1 MNGSVHVCAIIA
13 IEFYTVVL
21 MNSWLIIGVLAL
33 YILVLFI
40 CAFFGE
46 KHASRLSTRGRMLL
60 FSLTL
65 GVYCSSWTFYG
76 ATGAAVREGIIFLPI
91 YLGPL
96 LFVGLGYDIWRRLGR
111 VRQHHAIS
119 SIADFVAARYGKSGT
134 LASLVTIL
142 AVVAI
147 IPYLA
152 LQLRAIALS
161 ASVMLQQNPQVAS
174 ATTNGV
180 LVLTAILAILA
191 MIFGTRQIANTEQH
205 GGLMLAVAFE
215 SFVKLFALLC
225 VAFFF
230 IFEAPENIIQI
241 SKDVSKSFHE
251 VQHFGVPETF
261 WVQTLL
267 AGLAIICLPRQFHV
281 AVVELRDEKHIRGAR
296 RWFAAYLILTI
307 FAIIPIASW
316 ALHAAPAYLSIP
328 DVAVLSL
335 PLSYNQEWLTLLAF
349 LGGFSASTGMLLV
362 SSVAL
367 SIMLSND
374 LIMPALWRLGLL
386 SRHDKRLPQVLK
398 FTRRICILAVMLL
411 GFLFFHFFNDIDQL
425 STFGLLAF
433 SAVAQFSPAL
443 IGGLYWRGGSRQGV
457 YAGLVAGF
465 ALWTYTLLFP
475 TILRSLP
482 AEYSQF
488 SQQLLMSGPFGINW
502 LRPEALFGFQSFAPL
517 THGVTWALGLNIILY
532 IWISRIYR
540 PSIAEQIQAE
550 SFFYYET
557 KPLPAQHT
565 SADMSYLQHDVAR
578 LKVGDLITLAK
589 RITGDGPAVRAFQQF
604 CQINNVVLNE
614 NSSANGMWWRFT
626 EQYLAGT
633 IGAASARTLL
643 TTAMVNNGLA
653 LGQVANILDQASQW
667 QRFNQNLIMTMIDH
681 MTQGVSVVDENMCLV
696 AWNNQYLKLFD
707 YPKDLVYVG
716 CPISD
721 LIRYNAERG
730 ECGPGSVEEHVRK
743 RMHWMKVGSAHEFE
757 RIRKDGR
764 VIQMRGNPIE
774 GGGFVTTFADITAF
788 RENEAV
794 LEARVSDRTHQ
805 LANALTEQQLA
816 REQADRANM
825 SKSRFIA
832 AASHDLLQPMHAARL
847 FSTALEQSVQSDEDR
862 LTLQQLDRALYG
874 AESMLS
880 ALLDIAR
887 LEGGSIQPNRQVYP
901 LHDLLHDLELQFK
914 SIAAQRHI
922 QLKVHDVKF
931 WINTDPQWIRR
942 IIQNFVSNALR
953 YTAKGRVVVGV
964 LRSAQRPNH
973 IRIGVWDT
981 GPGIA
986 EEQRIKL
993 FQEFERCGHTSPW
1006 GEQGL
1011 GLGLAIVQRMTS
1023 LLDYPVKVYS
1033 EQGKGSCFMI
1043 EVPIVAAPKVV
1054 ATPTQAVPLKTKAY
1068 KILCLDNDENILD
1081 GMSTL
1086 LTKWGYQV
1094 FKATEP
1100 EQALQLIQ
1108 QENIQVWLVDQHLN
1122 QGKIGLDFIL
1132 AQRQENVPVALITAD
1147 SDPELPQRLK
1157 ELNIVLLNKPLKPAS
1172 LRAWLSG
1179 LKISK

>member
-1 MNGSVHVCAIIA
+1 
-13 IEFYTVVL
+13 

-33 YILVLFI
+33 YIALLFI
-40 CAFFGE
+40 CAFYGE

-96 LFVGLGYDIWRRLGR
+96 LFVAVGYDIWRRLGR

-119 SIADFVAARYGKSGT
+119 SIADFVAARYGKSGP

-147 IPYLA
+147 VPYLA

-161 ASVMLQQNPQVAS
+161 AAVILEPS
-174 ATTNGV
+174 AGVTGTTNGV
-180 LVLTAILAILA
+180 LFLTGVLAILA
-191 MIFGTRQIANTEQH
+191 MMFGTRQIANTEQH

-215 SFVKLFALLC
+215 SFVKLFALLA
-225 VAFFF
+225 VACFFM
-230 IFEAPENIIQI
+230 FEAPENLTQI
-241 SKDVSKSFHE
+241 STDISTTFHDV
-251 VQHFGVPETF
+251 QLFGVPESF
-261 WVQTLL
+261 WIQTLL
-267 AGLAIICLPRQFHV
+267 AALAIICLPRQFHV

-296 RWFAAYLILTI
+296 RWFAVYLILTTL
-307 FAIIPIASW
+307 AIIPIASW
-316 ALHAAPAYLSIP
+316 ALHAAPQYLAIP

-335 PLSYNQEWLTLLAF
+335 PLSYNQDWLTLLAF

-374 LIMPALWRLGLL
+374 LIMPALWRLKLI
-386 SRHDKRLPQVLK
+386 SRHDKRLPLVLK
-398 FTRRICILAVMLL
+398 FTRRVCILGVMLM
-411 GFLFFHFFNDIDQL
+411 GFLFFNFFNDIDQL
-425 STFGLLAF
+425 SVFGLLAF
-433 SAVAQFSPAL
+433 SAVAQFAPAL
-443 IGGLYWRGGSRQGV
+443 IGGLYWRGGSKQGV
-457 YAGLVAGF
+457 YAGLLTGF
-465 ALWTYTLLFP
+465 ALWAYTLLFP

-482 AEYSQF
+482 EAYSGF
-488 SQQLLMSGPFGINW
+488 SQSLLNQGPFGWNW
-502 LRPEALFGFQSFAPL
+502 LRPEALIGFESFDPL
-517 THGVTWALGLNIILY
+517 THGVVWALGLNTLLY
-532 IWISRIYR
+532 IWISRIFR

-557 KPLPAQHT
+557 KPLPSQSPST
-565 SADMSYLQHDVAR
+565 DVSYSHHDVAR

-589 RITGDGPAVRAFQQF
+589 RITGEGPTTRAFQQF
-604 CQINNVVLNE
+604 CTQNSVELNE

-707 YPKDLVYVG
+707 YPTDIVYVG
-716 CPISD
+716 CPIAD

-743 RMHWMKVGSAHEFE
+743 RIHWMQVGSAHEFE

-794 LEARVSDRTHQ
+794 LEARVQDRTQQ
-805 LANALTEQQLA
+805 LADALSEQQLA
-816 REQADRANM
+816 REQADKANM

-847 FSTALEQSVQSDEDR
+847 FSTALEQSVQNDEDR
-862 LTLQQLDRALYG
+862 KTLQQLDRALHG

-887 LEGGSIQPNRQVYP
+887 LEGGTIQPKRQAYP
-901 LHDLLHDLELQFK
+901 LHDLLSDLELQFK
-914 SIAAQRHI
+914 SIAAQRGI
-922 QLKVHDVKF
+922 KFSVHDAQF
-931 WINTDPQWIRR
+931 WIDTDPQWIRR

-953 YTAKGRVVVGV
+953 YTAKGKVVVGV
-964 LRSAQRPNH
+964 LRSSSRPNH

-1023 LLDYPVKVYS
+1023 MLDYPVHVS
-1033 EQGKGSCFMI
+1033 SALGKGSCFMI
-1043 EVPIVAAPKVV
+1043 EVPVIEAPKVV
-1054 ATPTQAVPLKTKAY
+1054 AAPVQAVPLKSKAF
-1068 KILCLDNDENILD
+1068 KILCLDNDETILE

-1100 EQALQLIQ
+1100 EQAAMLIQ

-1122 QGKIGLDFIL
+1122 QDKIGLDFIL
-1132 AQRQENVPVALITAD
+1132 EHRSKDIPVALITAD

-1157 ELNIVLLNKPLKPAS
+1157 ELNIVLLKKPLKPAS
-1172 LRAWLSG
+1172 LRSWLSG
-1179 LKISK
+1179 LKISDS

>member
-1 MNGSVHVCAIIA
+1 MIVQALNSLGA
-13 IEFYTVVL
+13 

-33 YILVLFI
+33 YILVLFL

-96 LFVGLGYDIWRRLGR
+96 LFIWFGYDIWRRLGR
-111 VRQHHAIS
+111 VRRHHAIS
-119 SIADFVAARYGKSGT
+119 SIADFIAARYGKSGT

-142 AVVAI
+142 AVIAI

-161 ASVMLQQNPQVAS
+161 ASVVLDQGPHLNT
-174 ATTNGV
+174 TTNSVLLMTGV
-180 LVLTAILAILA
+180 LAILA
-191 MIFGTRQIANTEQH
+191 MMFGTRQIANTEQH

-215 SFVKLFALLC
+215 SFVKLSALIC
-225 VAFFF
+225 VALFF
-230 IFEAPENIIQI
+230 IFETPNNLRQI
-241 SKDVSKSFHE
+241 SHDVAKTFHE
-251 VQHFGVPETF
+251 VQLFGVPETF
-261 WVQTLL
+261 WIQTLL

-296 RWFAAYLILTI
+296 RWFAVYLILTTL
-307 FAIIPIASW
+307 AIIPIASW
-316 ALHAAPAYLSIP
+316 ALHAAPQFLTIP

-374 LIMPALWRLGLL
+374 LIMPALWRFNLI
-386 SRHDKRLPQVLK
+386 SRHDTRLPQMLK

-425 STFGLLAF
+425 SVFGLLAF
-433 SAVAQFSPAL
+433 SAVAQFAPAL

-457 YAGLVAGF
+457 YAGLIVGF
-465 ALWTYTLLFP
+465 LMWMYTLLLP
-475 TILRSLP
+475 TILISLP
-482 AEYSQF
+482 DQYQDF
-488 SQQLLMSGPFGINW
+488 SYHFLHSGPVDISW
-502 LRPEALFGFQSFAPL
+502 LRPEALLGFESFAPL
-517 THGVTWALGLNIILY
+517 THGVIWALGLNIILY
-532 IWISRIYR
+532 VWISRIYR
-540 PSIAEQIQAE
+540 PSVAEQIQAE

-565 SADMSYLQHDVAR
+565 STDMSYLHHDAAR
-578 LKVGDLITLAK
+578 LRVGDLITLAK
-589 RITGDGPAVRAFQQF
+589 RITGDRPTQHAFAQF
-604 CQINNVVLNE
+604 SSQNNVLLNE
-614 NSSANGMWWRFT
+614 HSFANGMWWRFT

-667 QRFNQNLIMTMIDH
+667 QRFNQNLLMTMIDH

-707 YPKDLVYVG
+707 DPKDLVYVG
-716 CPISD
+716 CPIAD

-743 RMHWMKVGSAHEFE
+743 RIHWMQVGSAHEFE

-794 LEARVSDRTHQ
+794 LEARVMDRTQQ
-805 LANALTEQQLA
+805 LADALTEQQLA
-816 REQADRANM
+816 REQADKANM

-847 FSTALEQSVQSDEDR
+847 FSTVLEQSVHSEQER
-862 LTLQQLDRALYG
+862 QTLQQLDRALYG

-887 LEGGSIQPNRQVYP
+887 LEGGSLQPKRQAYP
-901 LHDLLHDLELQFK
+901 LHDLLSDLSLQFK
-914 SIAAQRHI
+914 SIAAQRNI
-922 QLKVHDVKF
+922 QLKVHDAQF
-931 WINTDPQWIRR
+931 WIDTDPQWIRR

-953 YTAKGRVVVGV
+953 YTASGRVVVGV
-964 LRSAQRPNH
+964 LRSARKPQH

-1023 LLDYPVKVYS
+1023 LLDYPVEVYS
-1033 EQGKGSCFMI
+1033 ELGKGSTFMI
-1043 EVPIVAAPKVV
+1043 EVPTVPAPQKTVAALQQNTAIL
-1054 ATPTQAVPLKTKAY
+1054 ATGYRV
-1068 KILCLDNDENILD
+1068 LCLDNDETILD
-1081 GMSTL
+1081 GMAAL
-1086 LTKWGYQV
+1086 LSKWGYDV

-1100 EQALQLIQ
+1100 EQALTIIQ
-1108 QENIQVWLVDQHLN
+1108 TENIQVWLIDQHLN
-1122 QGKIGLDFIL
+1122 RDQLGMDFIL
-1132 AQRQENVPVALITAD
+1132 AHRPASVPVALITAD

-1157 ELNIVLLNKPLKPAS
+1157 EMNIVLLKKPLKPAG

-1179 LKISK
+1179 LKISSDA

>member
-1 MNGSVHVCAIIA
+1 
-13 IEFYTVVL
+13 

-33 YILVLFI
+33 YIVILFI
-40 CAFFGE
+40 CAFYGE

-96 LFVGLGYDIWRRLGR
+96 LFVALGYDIWRRLGR

-119 SIADFVAARYGKSGT
+119 SIADFVAARYGKSGP

-142 AVVAI
+142 AVIAI

-161 ASVMLQQNPQVAS
+161 ATVILQQNS
-174 ATTNGV
+174 GLESTTNSV
-180 LVLTAILAILA
+180 LFLTGTLAILA
-191 MIFGTRQIANTEQH
+191 MMFGTRQIANTEQH

-225 VAFFF
+225 VAIFFV
-230 IFEAPENIIQI
+230 FEAPENLGQI
-241 SKDVSKSFHE
+241 THDVAKTFHD
-251 VQHFGVPETF
+251 VQLFGVPETF

-267 AGLAIICLPRQFHV
+267 AALAIICLPRQFHV

-296 RWFAAYLILTI
+296 RWFAIYLILTTL
-307 FAIIPIASW
+307 AIIPIASW
-316 ALHAAPAYLSIP
+316 ALHAAPEYLAIP

-335 PLSYNQEWLTLLAF
+335 PISYQQDWLTILAF

-374 LIMPALWRLGLL
+374 LIMPALWRFNFL
-386 SRHDKRLPQVLK
+386 SRHDKRMPLVLK

-425 STFGLLAF
+425 SVFGLLAF
-433 SAVAQFSPAL
+433 SAVAQFAPAL
-443 IGGLYWRGGSRQGV
+443 IGGLYWRGGSKQGV
-457 YAGLVAGF
+457 YAGLIVGF
-465 ALWTYTLLFP
+465 LMWAYTLLLP

-482 AEYSQF
+482 DEFALLSMQF
-488 SQQLLMSGPFGINW
+488 LLHGPLGMSW
-502 LRPEALFGFQSFAPL
+502 LRPEALLGFESFAPL
-517 THGVTWALGLNIILY
+517 THGVIWALGLNTLLY
-532 IWISRIYR
+532 IWISRIFR

-557 KPLPAQHT
+557 KPLPAQNT
-565 SADMSYLQHDVAR
+565 SSEIHYLHHDVAR
-578 LKVGDLITLAK
+578 LKVADLITLAK
-589 RITGDGPAVRAFQQF
+589 RITGEGPTQRAFEQF
-604 CQINNVVLNE
+604 CQQNNVVLNA

-696 AWNNQYLKLFD
+696 AWNNQYLVLFD

-716 CPISD
+716 CPIAD

-743 RMHWMKVGSAHEFE
+743 RIHWMKVGSAHEFE

-794 LEARVSDRTHQ
+794 LEARVQDRTQQ
-805 LANALTEQQLA
+805 LADALTEQQLA
-816 REQADRANM
+816 REQADKANM

-862 LTLQQLDRALYG
+862 KTLQQLDRALHG

-887 LEGGSIQPNRQVYP
+887 LEGGTIQPKRQAYP
-901 LHDLLHDLELQFK
+901 LHDLLSDLELQFK
-914 SIAAQRHI
+914 SIAAQRGI
-922 QLKVHDVKF
+922 QFHVHDAQF
-931 WINTDPQWIRR
+931 WIDTDPQWIRR

-964 LRSAQRPNH
+964 LRASERPQH

-986 EEQRIKL
+986 EAQRIKL

-1011 GLGLAIVQRMTS
+1011 GLGLAIVQRMTG
-1023 LLDYPVKVYS
+1023 LLDYPVHVYS
-1033 EQGKGSCFMI
+1033 ELGKGSCFMI
-1043 EVPIVAAPKVV
+1043 EVPVVEAPKVI
-1054 ATPTQAVPLKTKAY
+1054 ATPVQAVPLKTKAY
-1068 KILCLDNDENILD
+1068 KILCLDNDETILE

-1100 EQALQLIQ
+1100 EQALALIQ

-1122 QGKIGLDFIL
+1122 EHKMGLEFI
-1132 AQRQENVPVALITAD
+1132 QQNRQDKVPVALITAD
-1147 SDPELPQRLK
+1147 SDPELPQTLK
-1157 ELNIVLLNKPLKPAS
+1157 ELNIVLLRKPLKPAS
-1172 LRAWLSG
+1172 LRSWLSG
-1179 LKISK
+1179 LKISSD

>member
-1 MNGSVHVCAIIA
+1 MIVQALNSLGA
-13 IEFYTVVL
+13 

-33 YILVLFI
+33 YILVLFL

-96 LFVGLGYDIWRRLGR
+96 LFIWFGYDIWRRLGR
-111 VRQHHAIS
+111 VRRHHAIS
-119 SIADFVAARYGKSGT
+119 SIADFIAARYGKSGT

-142 AVVAI
+142 AVIAI

-161 ASVMLQQNPQVAS
+161 ASVVLDQGPHLNT
-174 ATTNGV
+174 TTNSVLLMTGV
-180 LVLTAILAILA
+180 LAMLA
-191 MIFGTRQIANTEQH
+191 MMFGTRQIANTEQH

-215 SFVKLFALLC
+215 SFVKLSALIC
-225 VAFFF
+225 VALFF
-230 IFEAPENIIQI
+230 IFETPNNLRQI
-241 SKDVSKSFHE
+241 SHDVAKTFHE
-251 VQHFGVPETF
+251 VQLFGVPETF
-261 WVQTLL
+261 WIQTLL

-296 RWFAAYLILTI
+296 RWFAVYLILTTL
-307 FAIIPIASW
+307 AIIPIASW
-316 ALHAAPAYLSIP
+316 ALHAAPQFLTIP

-374 LIMPALWRLGLL
+374 LIMPALWRFNLI
-386 SRHDKRLPQVLK
+386 SRHDTRLPQMLK

-425 STFGLLAF
+425 SVFGLLAF
-433 SAVAQFSPAL
+433 SAVAQFAPAL

-457 YAGLVAGF
+457 YAGLIVGF
-465 ALWTYTLLFP
+465 LMWMYTLLLP

-482 AEYSQF
+482 DQYQDF
-488 SQQLLMSGPFGINW
+488 SYHFLHSGPFGVSW
-502 LRPEALFGFQSFAPL
+502 LRPEALLGFESFAPL
-517 THGVTWALGLNIILY
+517 THGVIWALGLNIILY
-532 IWISRIYR
+532 VWISRIYR
-540 PSIAEQIQAE
+540 PSVAEQIQAE

-565 SADMSYLQHDVAR
+565 STDMSYLHHDAAR
-578 LKVGDLITLAK
+578 LRVGDLITLAK
-589 RITGDGPAVRAFQQF
+589 RITGDRPTQHAFAQF
-604 CQINNVVLNE
+604 SSQNNVLLNE
-614 NSSANGMWWRFT
+614 HSFANGMWWRFT

-667 QRFNQNLIMTMIDH
+667 QRFNQNLLMTMIDH

-716 CPISD
+716 CPIAD

-743 RMHWMKVGSAHEFE
+743 RIHWMQVGSAHEFE

-794 LEARVSDRTHQ
+794 LEARVMDRTQQ
-805 LANALTEQQLA
+805 LADALTEQQLA
-816 REQADRANM
+816 REQADKANM

-847 FSTALEQSVQSDEDR
+847 FSTVLEQSVHSEQER
-862 LTLQQLDRALYG
+862 QTLQQLDRALYG

-887 LEGGSIQPNRQVYP
+887 LEGGSLQPKRQAYP
-901 LHDLLHDLELQFK
+901 LHDLLSDLSLQFK
-914 SIAAQRHI
+914 SIAAQRNI
-922 QLKVHDVKF
+922 QLKVHDAQF
-931 WINTDPQWIRR
+931 WIDTDPQWIRR

-953 YTAKGRVVVGV
+953 YTASGRVVVGV
-964 LRSAQRPNH
+964 LRSARKPQH

-1023 LLDYPVKVYS
+1023 LLDYPVEVYS
-1033 EQGKGSCFMI
+1033 ELGKGSTFMI
-1043 EVPIVAAPKVV
+1043 EVPTVPAPQKTVAALQQNTAIL
-1054 ATPTQAVPLKTKAY
+1054 ATGYRV
-1068 KILCLDNDENILD
+1068 LCLDNDETILD
-1081 GMSTL
+1081 GMAAL
-1086 LTKWGYQV
+1086 LSKWGYDV

-1100 EQALQLIQ
+1100 EQALTIIQ
-1108 QENIQVWLVDQHLN
+1108 TENIQVWLIDQHLN
-1122 QGKIGLDFIL
+1122 RDQLGMDFIL
-1132 AQRQENVPVALITAD
+1132 AHRPASVPVALITAD

-1157 ELNIVLLNKPLKPAS
+1157 EMNIVLLKKPLKPAG

-1179 LKISK
+1179 LKISSDA

>member
-1 MNGSVHVCAIIA
+1 MIVQALNSLGA
-13 IEFYTVVL
+13 

-33 YILVLFI
+33 YILVLFL

-96 LFVGLGYDIWRRLGR
+96 LFIWFGYDIWRRLGR
-111 VRQHHAIS
+111 VRRHHAIS
-119 SIADFVAARYGKSGT
+119 SIADFIAARYGKSGT

-142 AVVAI
+142 AVIAI

-161 ASVMLQQNPQVAS
+161 ASVVLDQGPHLNT
-174 ATTNGV
+174 TTNSVLLMTGV
-180 LVLTAILAILA
+180 LAILA
-191 MIFGTRQIANTEQH
+191 MMFGTRQIANTEQH

-215 SFVKLFALLC
+215 SFVKLSALIC

-230 IFEAPENIIQI
+230 IFETPNNLRQI
-241 SKDVSKSFHE
+241 SHDVAKTFHE
-251 VQHFGVPETF
+251 VQLFGVPETF
-261 WVQTLL
+261 WIQTLL

-296 RWFAAYLILTI
+296 RWFAVYLILTTL
-307 FAIIPIASW
+307 AIIPIASW
-316 ALHAAPAYLSIP
+316 ALHAAPQFLTIP

-374 LIMPALWRLGLL
+374 LIMPALWRFNLI
-386 SRHDKRLPQVLK
+386 SRHDTRLPQMLK

-425 STFGLLAF
+425 SVFGLLAF
-433 SAVAQFSPAL
+433 SAVAQFAPAL

-457 YAGLVAGF
+457 YAGLIVGF
-465 ALWTYTLLFP
+465 LMWMYTLLLP
-475 TILRSLP
+475 TILISLP
-482 AEYSQF
+482 DQYQDF
-488 SQQLLMSGPFGINW
+488 SYHFLHSGPFDISW
-502 LRPEALFGFQSFAPL
+502 LRPEALLGFESFAPL
-517 THGVTWALGLNIILY
+517 THGVIWALGLNIILY
-532 IWISRIYR
+532 VWISRIYR
-540 PSIAEQIQAE
+540 PSVAEQIQAE

-565 SADMSYLQHDVAR
+565 STDMSYLHHDAAR
-578 LKVGDLITLAK
+578 LRVGDLITLAK
-589 RITGDGPAVRAFQQF
+589 RITGDRPTQHAFAQF
-604 CQINNVVLNE
+604 SSQNNVLLNE
-614 NSSANGMWWRFT
+614 HSFANGMWWRFT

-667 QRFNQNLIMTMIDH
+667 QRFNQNLLMTMIDH

-716 CPISD
+716 CPIAD

-743 RMHWMKVGSAHEFE
+743 RIHWMQVGSAHEFE

-794 LEARVSDRTHQ
+794 LEARVMDRTQQ
-805 LANALTEQQLA
+805 LADALTEQQLA
-816 REQADRANM
+816 REQADKANM

-847 FSTALEQSVQSDEDR
+847 FSTVLEQSVHSEQER
-862 LTLQQLDRALYG
+862 QTLQQLDRALYG

-887 LEGGSIQPNRQVYP
+887 LEGGSLQPKRQAYP
-901 LHDLLHDLELQFK
+901 LHDLLSDLSLQFK
-914 SIAAQRHI
+914 SIAAQRNI
-922 QLKVHDVKF
+922 QLKVHDAQF
-931 WINTDPQWIRR
+931 WIDTDPQWIRR

-953 YTAKGRVVVGV
+953 YTASGRVVVGV
-964 LRSAQRPNH
+964 LRSARKPQH

-1023 LLDYPVKVYS
+1023 LLDYPVEVYS
-1033 EQGKGSCFMI
+1033 ELGKGSTFMI
-1043 EVPIVAAPKVV
+1043 EVPTVPAPQKTVAALQQNTAIL
-1054 ATPTQAVPLKTKAY
+1054 ATGYRV
-1068 KILCLDNDENILD
+1068 LCLDNDETILD
-1081 GMSTL
+1081 GMAAL
-1086 LTKWGYQV
+1086 LSKWGYDV

-1100 EQALQLIQ
+1100 EQALTIIQ
-1108 QENIQVWLVDQHLN
+1108 TENIQVWLIDQHLN
-1122 QGKIGLDFIL
+1122 RDQLGMDFIL
-1132 AQRQENVPVALITAD
+1132 AHRPASVPVALITAD

-1157 ELNIVLLNKPLKPAS
+1157 EMNIVLLKKPLKPAG

-1179 LKISK
+1179 LKISSDA

>member
-1 MNGSVHVCAIIA
+1 
-13 IEFYTVVL
+13 

-33 YILVLFI
+33 YIALLFV

-46 KHASRLSTRGRMLL
+46 KHASRLSTRGRMFL

-96 LFVGLGYDIWRRLGR
+96 LFVAFGYDIWRRLGQ

-119 SIADFVAARYGKSGT
+119 SIADFIAARYGKSGM

-142 AVVAI
+142 AVIAI

-161 ASVMLQQNPQVAS
+161 ATVILEPTAGIQGTANSVLF
-174 ATTNGV
+174 
-180 LVLTAILAILA
+180 LTAILAILA

-225 VAFFF
+225 VACFF
-230 IFEAPENIIQI
+230 IFDRPENIALI
-241 SKDVSKSFHE
+241 SQDISNTFQN
-251 VQHFGVPETF
+251 VQLYGVPETF

-267 AGLAIICLPRQFHV
+267 AALAIICLPRQFHV

-296 RWFAAYLILTI
+296 RWFAVYLILTTI
-307 FAIIPIASW
+307 AIVPIASW
-316 ALHAAPAYLSIP
+316 ALHAAPHYLAIP

-335 PLSYNQEWLTLLAF
+335 PLSYHQDWLTLLAF

-374 LIMPALWRLGLL
+374 LIMPALWKFNVF
-386 SRHDKRLPQVLK
+386 SRHDKRLPLVLK
-398 FTRRICILAVMLL
+398 FTRRVCILGVMSL

-425 STFGLLAF
+425 SVFGLLAF

-443 IGGLYWRGGSRQGV
+443 IGGLYWRGGSKQGV
-457 YAGLVAGF
+457 YIGLIVGF
-465 ALWTYTLLFP
+465 IMWAYTLLLP
-475 TILRSLP
+475 TILKSLSSEWYDF
-482 AEYSQF
+482 AYSF
-488 SQQLLMSGPFGINW
+488 LNHGPLGLNW
-502 LRPEALFGFQSFAPL
+502 LRPEALFGFGSLAPL
-517 THGVTWALGLNIILY
+517 THGVIWSLGLNTILF
-532 IWISRIYR
+532 IWVSKIFR

-557 KPLPAQHT
+557 KPLPSQT
-565 SADMSYLQHDVAR
+565 TTYEVNYLHHDVSR
-578 LKVGDLITLAK
+578 LKVGDLMTLAK
-589 RITGDGPAVRAFQQF
+589 RITGEEAAIKAFQQF
-604 CQINNVVLNE
+604 CAQNNVILNE

-626 EQYLAGT
+626 EQHLAGT

-707 YPKDLVYVG
+707 YPKDIVYVG
-716 CPISD
+716 CPIAD

-730 ECGPGSVEEHVRK
+730 ECGPGSIEEHVRK
-743 RMHWMKVGSAHEFE
+743 RIHWMTVGSAHEFE

-788 RENEAV
+788 RENEAI
-794 LEARVSDRTHQ
+794 LEARVRDRTQQ
-805 LANALTEQQLA
+805 LANALSEQQLA
-816 REQADRANM
+816 REQADKANM

-862 LTLQQLDRALYG
+862 ITLQQLDRALHG

-887 LEGGSIQPNRQVYP
+887 LEGGTIQPKRQSYP
-901 LHDLLHDLELQFK
+901 LHDLLSDLELQFK
-914 SIAAQRHI
+914 SIAAQRGI
-922 QLKVHDVKF
+922 QFSVHDAQF
-931 WINTDPQWIRR
+931 WIDTDPQWIRR

-953 YTAKGRVVVGV
+953 YTAKGRVVVGI
-964 LRSAQRPNH
+964 LRTAERPNH

-981 GPGIA
+981 GPGIL

-993 FQEFERCGHTSPW
+993 FQEFERCGHASPW

-1023 LLDYPVKVYS
+1023 LLDYPVHVYS
-1033 EQGKGSCFMI
+1033 EYGKGSCFMI
-1043 EVPIVAAPKVV
+1043 EVPTVTAPKIVAAPV
-1054 ATPTQAVPLKTKAY
+1054 QAIPLKSKAY
-1068 KILCLDNDENILD
+1068 KILCLDNDETILE

-1100 EQALQLIQ
+1100 EQAQAIIQ

-1122 QGKIGLDFIL
+1122 EDKRGLDFIL
-1132 AQRQENVPVALITAD
+1132 EHRQINVPVALITAD

-1157 ELNIVLLNKPLKPAS
+1157 DLNVILLRKPLKPAS
-1172 LRAWLSG
+1172 LRSWLSG
-1179 LKISK
+1179 LKISQS

>member
-1 MNGSVHVCAIIA
+1 MIVQALNSLGA
-13 IEFYTVVL
+13 

-33 YILVLFI
+33 YILVLFL

-96 LFVGLGYDIWRRLGR
+96 LFIWFGYDIWRRLGR
-111 VRQHHAIS
+111 VRRHHAIS
-119 SIADFVAARYGKSGT
+119 SIADFIAARYGKSGT

-142 AVVAI
+142 AVIAI

-161 ASVMLQQNPQVAS
+161 ASVVLDQGPHLNT
-174 ATTNGV
+174 TTNSVLLMTGV
-180 LVLTAILAILA
+180 LAILA
-191 MIFGTRQIANTEQH
+191 MMFGTRQIANTEQH

-215 SFVKLFALLC
+215 SFVKLSALIC
-225 VAFFF
+225 VALFF
-230 IFEAPENIIQI
+230 IFETPNNLRQI
-241 SKDVSKSFHE
+241 SHDVAKTFHE
-251 VQHFGVPETF
+251 VQLFGVPETF
-261 WVQTLL
+261 WIQTLL

-296 RWFAAYLILTI
+296 RWFAVYLILTTL
-307 FAIIPIASW
+307 AIIPIASW
-316 ALHAAPAYLSIP
+316 ALHAAPQFLTIP

-374 LIMPALWRLGLL
+374 LIMPALWRFNLI
-386 SRHDKRLPQVLK
+386 SRHDTRLPQMLK

-425 STFGLLAF
+425 SVFGLLAF
-433 SAVAQFSPAL
+433 SAVAQFAPAL

-457 YAGLVAGF
+457 YAGLIVGF
-465 ALWTYTLLFP
+465 LMWMYTLLLP
-475 TILRSLP
+475 TILISLP
-482 AEYSQF
+482 DQYQDF
-488 SQQLLMSGPFGINW
+488 SYHFLHSGPFDISW
-502 LRPEALFGFQSFAPL
+502 LRPEALLGFESFAPL
-517 THGVTWALGLNIILY
+517 THGVIWALGLNIILY
-532 IWISRIYR
+532 VWISRIYR
-540 PSIAEQIQAE
+540 PSVAEQIQAE

-565 SADMSYLQHDVAR
+565 STDMSYLHHDAAR
-578 LKVGDLITLAK
+578 LRVGDLITLAK
-589 RITGDGPAVRAFQQF
+589 RITGDRPTQHAFAQF
-604 CQINNVVLNE
+604 SSQNNVLLNE
-614 NSSANGMWWRFT
+614 HSFANGMWWRFT

-667 QRFNQNLIMTMIDH
+667 QRFNQNLLMTMIDH

-716 CPISD
+716 CPIAD

-743 RMHWMKVGSAHEFE
+743 RIHWMQVGSAHEFE

-794 LEARVSDRTHQ
+794 LEARVMDRTQQ
-805 LANALTEQQLA
+805 LADALTEQQLA
-816 REQADRANM
+816 REQADKANM

-847 FSTALEQSVQSDEDR
+847 FSTVLEQSVHSEQER
-862 LTLQQLDRALYG
+862 QTLQQLDRALYG

-887 LEGGSIQPNRQVYP
+887 LEGGSLQPKRQAYP
-901 LHDLLHDLELQFK
+901 LHDLLSDLSLQFK
-914 SIAAQRHI
+914 SIAAQRNI
-922 QLKVHDVKF
+922 QLKVHDAQF
-931 WINTDPQWIRR
+931 WIDTDPQWIRR

-953 YTAKGRVVVGV
+953 YTASGRVVVGV
-964 LRSAQRPNH
+964 LRSARKPQH

-1023 LLDYPVKVYS
+1023 LLDYPVEVYS
-1033 EQGKGSCFMI
+1033 ELGKGSTFMI
-1043 EVPIVAAPKVV
+1043 KVPTVPAPQKTVAALQQNTAIL
-1054 ATPTQAVPLKTKAY
+1054 ATGYRV
-1068 KILCLDNDENILD
+1068 LCLDNDETILD
-1081 GMSTL
+1081 GMAAL
-1086 LTKWGYQV
+1086 LSKWGYDV

-1100 EQALQLIQ
+1100 EQALTIIQ
-1108 QENIQVWLVDQHLN
+1108 TENIQVWLIDQHLN
-1122 QGKIGLDFIL
+1122 RDQLGMDFIL
-1132 AQRQENVPVALITAD
+1132 AHRPASVPVALITAD

-1157 ELNIVLLNKPLKPAS
+1157 EMNIVLLKKPLKPAG

-1179 LKISK
+1179 LKISSDA

>member
-1 MNGSVHVCAIIA
+1 
-13 IEFYTVVL
+13 

-33 YILVLFI
+33 YIVLLFI
-40 CAFFGE
+40 CAFYGE
-46 KHASRLSTRGRMLL
+46 KHATRLSTRGRMLL

-96 LFVGLGYDIWRRLGR
+96 LFVALGYDIWRRLGR

-119 SIADFVAARYGKSGT
+119 SIADFMAARYGKSGP

-142 AVVAI
+142 AVIAI

-161 ASVMLQQNPQVAS
+161 ATVILQQNTGLES
-174 ATTNGV
+174 TTNSV
-180 LVLTAILAILA
+180 LFLTGILAILA

-225 VAFFF
+225 VAIFFVF
-230 IFEAPENIIQI
+230 AEPENLGQI
-241 SKDVSKSFHE
+241 SHDVGKTFKDV
-251 VQHFGVPETF
+251 QLFGVPETF

-267 AGLAIICLPRQFHV
+267 AALAIICLPRQFHV

-296 RWFAAYLILTI
+296 RWFAIYLILTTL
-307 FAIIPIASW
+307 AIIPIASW
-316 ALHAAPAYLSIP
+316 ALHAAPEYLAIP

-335 PLSYNQEWLTLLAF
+335 PISYNQDWLTILAF

-374 LIMPALWRLGLL
+374 LIMPALWRFNFL
-386 SRHDKRLPQVLK
+386 SRHDKRMPLVLK
-398 FTRRICILAVMLL
+398 FTRRVCILAVMLL

-425 STFGLLAF
+425 SVFGLLAF
-433 SAVAQFSPAL
+433 SAVAQFAPAL
-443 IGGLYWRGGSRQGV
+443 IGGLYWRGGSKQGV
-457 YAGLVAGF
+457 YAGLIVGF
-465 ALWTYTLLFP
+465 MMWAYTLLLP
-475 TILRSLP
+475 TILRSFP
-482 AEYSQF
+482 EDYTAFTMQF
-488 SQQLLMSGPFGINW
+488 LLHGPFGLGW
-502 LRPEALFGFQSFAPL
+502 LRPEALLGFESFAPL
-517 THGVTWALGLNIILY
+517 THGVIWALGLNILLY
-532 IWISRIYR
+532 IWISRIFR

-557 KPLPAQHT
+557 KPLPAQNP
-565 SADMSYLQHDVAR
+565 SSEINYLHHDVAR
-578 LKVGDLITLAK
+578 LKVADLITLAK
-589 RITGDGPAVRAFQQF
+589 RITGDGPATRAFEQF
-604 CQINNVVLNE
+604 CLQNNVVLNA

-707 YPKDLVYVG
+707 YPKDLAYVG
-716 CPISD
+716 CPIAD

-743 RMHWMKVGSAHEFE
+743 RIHWMKVGSAHEFE

-788 RENEAV
+788 RENEAM
-794 LEARVSDRTHQ
+794 LEARVQDRTQQ
-805 LANALTEQQLA
+805 LADALTEQQLA
-816 REQADRANM
+816 REQADKANM

-847 FSTALEQSVQSDEDR
+847 FSTALEQSVQSEEDR
-862 LTLQQLDRALYG
+862 QTLQQLDRALHG

-887 LEGGSIQPNRQVYP
+887 LEGGTIQPKRQAYP
-901 LHDLLHDLELQFK
+901 LHDLLSDLELQFK
-914 SIAAQRHI
+914 SIAAQRGI
-922 QLKVHDVKF
+922 QLHVHDAQF
-931 WINTDPQWIRR
+931 WIDTDPQWIRR

-953 YTAKGRVVVGV
+953 YTAKGRVIVGV
-964 LRSAQRPNH
+964 LRASERPQH

-1011 GLGLAIVQRMTS
+1011 GLGLAIVQRMTG
-1023 LLDYPVKVYS
+1023 LLDYPVHVYS
-1033 EQGKGSCFMI
+1033 ELGKGSCFMI
-1043 EVPIVAAPKVV
+1043 EVPMVAAPKVI
-1054 ATPTQAVPLKTKAY
+1054 ATPIQAVPLKTKAY
-1068 KILCLDNDENILD
+1068 KILCLDNDETILE

-1100 EQALQLIQ
+1100 EHALTLIQ

-1122 QGKIGLDFIL
+1122 DEKMGLDFIL
-1132 AQRQENVPVALITAD
+1132 QNRQEKVPVALITAD
-1147 SDPELPQRLK
+1147 SDPELPQTLK
-1157 ELNIVLLNKPLKPAS
+1157 ELNIVLLRKPLKPAS
-1172 LRAWLSG
+1172 LRSWLSG
-1179 LKISK
+1179 LKISSD

>member
-1 MNGSVHVCAIIA
+1 MIVQALNSLGA
-13 IEFYTVVL
+13 

-33 YILVLFI
+33 YILVLFL

-96 LFVGLGYDIWRRLGR
+96 LFIWFGYDIWRRLGR
-111 VRQHHAIS
+111 VRRHHAIS
-119 SIADFVAARYGKSGT
+119 SIADFIAARYGKSGT

-142 AVVAI
+142 AVIAI

-161 ASVMLQQNPQVAS
+161 ASVVLDQGPHLNT
-174 ATTNGV
+174 TTNSVLLMTGV
-180 LVLTAILAILA
+180 LAILA
-191 MIFGTRQIANTEQH
+191 MMFGTRQIANTEQH

-215 SFVKLFALLC
+215 SFVKLSALIC

-230 IFEAPENIIQI
+230 IFETPNNLRQI
-241 SKDVSKSFHE
+241 SHDVAKTFHE
-251 VQHFGVPETF
+251 VQLFGVPETF
-261 WVQTLL
+261 WIQTLL

-296 RWFAAYLILTI
+296 RWFAVYLILTTL
-307 FAIIPIASW
+307 AIIPIASW
-316 ALHAAPAYLSIP
+316 ALHAAPQFLTIP

-374 LIMPALWRLGLL
+374 LIMPALWRFNLI
-386 SRHDKRLPQVLK
+386 SRHDTRLPQMLK

-425 STFGLLAF
+425 SVFGLLAF
-433 SAVAQFSPAL
+433 SAVAQFAPAL

-457 YAGLVAGF
+457 YAGLIVGF
-465 ALWTYTLLFP
+465 LMWMYTLLLP

-482 AEYSQF
+482 DQYQDF
-488 SQQLLMSGPFGINW
+488 SYHFLHSGPFGISW
-502 LRPEALFGFQSFAPL
+502 LRPEALLGFESFAPL
-517 THGVTWALGLNIILY
+517 THGVIWALGLNIILY
-532 IWISRIYR
+532 VWISRIYR
-540 PSIAEQIQAE
+540 PSVAEQIQAE

-565 SADMSYLQHDVAR
+565 STDMSYLHHDAAR
-578 LKVGDLITLAK
+578 LRVGDLITLAK
-589 RITGDGPAVRAFQQF
+589 RITGDRPTQHAFAQF
-604 CQINNVVLNE
+604 SSQNNVLLNE
-614 NSSANGMWWRFT
+614 HSFANGMWWRFT

-667 QRFNQNLIMTMIDH
+667 QRFNQNLLMTMIDH

-716 CPISD
+716 CPIAD

-743 RMHWMKVGSAHEFE
+743 RIHWMQVGSAHEFE

-794 LEARVSDRTHQ
+794 LEARVMDRTQQ
-805 LANALTEQQLA
+805 LADALTEQQLA
-816 REQADRANM
+816 REQADKANM

-847 FSTALEQSVQSDEDR
+847 FSTVLEQSVHSEQER
-862 LTLQQLDRALYG
+862 QTLQQLDRALYG

-887 LEGGSIQPNRQVYP
+887 LEGGSLQPKRQAYP
-901 LHDLLHDLELQFK
+901 LHDLLSDLSLQFK
-914 SIAAQRHI
+914 SIAAQRNI
-922 QLKVHDVKF
+922 QLKVHDAQF
-931 WINTDPQWIRR
+931 WIDTDPQWIRR

-953 YTAKGRVVVGV
+953 YTASGRVVVGV
-964 LRSAQRPNH
+964 LRSARKPQH

-1023 LLDYPVKVYS
+1023 LLDYPVEVYS
-1033 EQGKGSCFMI
+1033 ELGKGSTFMI
-1043 EVPIVAAPKVV
+1043 EVPTVPAPQKTVAALQQNTAIL
-1054 ATPTQAVPLKTKAY
+1054 ATGYRV
-1068 KILCLDNDENILD
+1068 LCLDNDETILD
-1081 GMSTL
+1081 GMAAL
-1086 LTKWGYQV
+1086 LSKWGYDV

-1100 EQALQLIQ
+1100 EQALTIIQ
-1108 QENIQVWLVDQHLN
+1108 TENIQVWLIDQHLN
-1122 QGKIGLDFIL
+1122 RDQLGMDFIL
-1132 AQRQENVPVALITAD
+1132 AHRPASVPVALITAD

-1157 ELNIVLLNKPLKPAS
+1157 EMNIVLLKKPLKPAG

-1179 LKISK
+1179 LKISSDT

>member
-1 MNGSVHVCAIIA
+1 MIVQALNSLGA
-13 IEFYTVVL
+13 

-33 YILVLFI
+33 YILVLFL

-96 LFVGLGYDIWRRLGR
+96 LFIWFGYDIWRRLGR
-111 VRQHHAIS
+111 VRRHHAIS
-119 SIADFVAARYGKSGT
+119 SIADFIAARYGKSGT

-142 AVVAI
+142 AVIAI

-161 ASVMLQQNPQVAS
+161 ASVVLDQGPHLNT
-174 ATTNGV
+174 TTNSVLLMTGV
-180 LVLTAILAILA
+180 LAILA
-191 MIFGTRQIANTEQH
+191 MMFGTRQIANTEQH

-215 SFVKLFALLC
+215 SFVKLSALIC
-225 VAFFF
+225 VALFF
-230 IFEAPENIIQI
+230 IFETPNNLRQI
-241 SKDVSKSFHE
+241 SHDVAKTFHE
-251 VQHFGVPETF
+251 VQLFGVPETF
-261 WVQTLL
+261 WIQTLL

-296 RWFAAYLILTI
+296 RWFAVYLILTTL
-307 FAIIPIASW
+307 AIIPIASW
-316 ALHAAPAYLSIP
+316 ALHAAPQFLTIP

-374 LIMPALWRLGLL
+374 LIMPALWRFNLI
-386 SRHDKRLPQVLK
+386 SRHDTRLPQMLK

-425 STFGLLAF
+425 SVFGLLAF
-433 SAVAQFSPAL
+433 SAVAQFAPAL

-457 YAGLVAGF
+457 YAGLIVGF
-465 ALWTYTLLFP
+465 LMWMYTLLLP

-482 AEYSQF
+482 DQYQDF
-488 SQQLLMSGPFGINW
+488 SYHFLHSGPFDISW
-502 LRPEALFGFQSFAPL
+502 LRPEALLGFESFAPL
-517 THGVTWALGLNIILY
+517 THGVIWALGLNIILY
-532 IWISRIYR
+532 VWISRIYR
-540 PSIAEQIQAE
+540 PSVAEQIQAE

-565 SADMSYLQHDVAR
+565 STDMSYLHHDAAR
-578 LKVGDLITLAK
+578 LRVGDLITLAK
-589 RITGDGPAVRAFQQF
+589 RITGDRPTQHAFAQF
-604 CQINNVVLNE
+604 SSQNNVLLNE
-614 NSSANGMWWRFT
+614 HSFANGMWWRFT

-667 QRFNQNLIMTMIDH
+667 QRFNQNLLMTMIDH

-716 CPISD
+716 CPIAD

-743 RMHWMKVGSAHEFE
+743 RIHWMQVGSAHEFE

-794 LEARVSDRTHQ
+794 LEARVMDRTQQ
-805 LANALTEQQLA
+805 LADALTEQQLA
-816 REQADRANM
+816 REQADKANM

-847 FSTALEQSVQSDEDR
+847 FSTVLEQSVHSEQER
-862 LTLQQLDRALYG
+862 QTLQQLDRALYG

-887 LEGGSIQPNRQVYP
+887 LEGGSLQPKRQAYP
-901 LHDLLHDLELQFK
+901 LHDLLSDLSLQFK
-914 SIAAQRHI
+914 SIAAQRNI
-922 QLKVHDVKF
+922 QLKVHDAQF
-931 WINTDPQWIRR
+931 WIDTDPQWIRR

-953 YTAKGRVVVGV
+953 YTASGRVVVGV
-964 LRSAQRPNH
+964 LRSARKPQH

-1023 LLDYPVKVYS
+1023 LLDYPVEVYS
-1033 EQGKGSCFMI
+1033 ELGKGSTFMI
-1043 EVPIVAAPKVV
+1043 EVPTVPAPQKTVAALQQNTAIL
-1054 ATPTQAVPLKTKAY
+1054 ATGYRV
-1068 KILCLDNDENILD
+1068 LCLDNDETILD
-1081 GMSTL
+1081 GMAAL
-1086 LTKWGYQV
+1086 LSKWGYDV

-1100 EQALQLIQ
+1100 EQALTIIQ
-1108 QENIQVWLVDQHLN
+1108 TENIQVWLIDQHLN
-1122 QGKIGLDFIL
+1122 RDQLGMDFIL
-1132 AQRQENVPVALITAD
+1132 AHRPTSVPVALITAD

-1157 ELNIVLLNKPLKPAS
+1157 EMNIVLLKKPLKPAG

-1179 LKISK
+1179 LKISSDA

>member
-1 MNGSVHVCAIIA
+1 
-13 IEFYTVVL
+13 

-33 YILVLFI
+33 YILVLFL

-96 LFVGLGYDIWRRLGR
+96 LFIWFGYDIWRRLGR
-111 VRQHHAIS
+111 VRRHHAIS
-119 SIADFVAARYGKSGT
+119 SIADFIAARYGKSGT

-142 AVVAI
+142 AVIAI

-161 ASVMLQQNPQVAS
+161 ASVVLDQGPHLNT
-174 ATTNGV
+174 TTNSVLLMTGV
-180 LVLTAILAILA
+180 LAILA
-191 MIFGTRQIANTEQH
+191 MMFGTRQIANTEQH

-215 SFVKLFALLC
+215 SFVKLSALIC
-225 VAFFF
+225 VALFF
-230 IFEAPENIIQI
+230 IFETPNNLRQI
-241 SKDVSKSFHE
+241 SHDVAKTFHE
-251 VQHFGVPETF
+251 VQLFGVPETF
-261 WVQTLL
+261 WIQTLL

-296 RWFAAYLILTI
+296 RWFAVYLILTTL
-307 FAIIPIASW
+307 AIIPIASW
-316 ALHAAPAYLSIP
+316 ALHAAPQFLTIP

-374 LIMPALWRLGLL
+374 LIMPALWRFNLI
-386 SRHDKRLPQVLK
+386 SRHDTRLPQMLK

-425 STFGLLAF
+425 SVFGLLAF
-433 SAVAQFSPAL
+433 SAVAQFAPAL

-457 YAGLVAGF
+457 YAGLIVGF
-465 ALWTYTLLFP
+465 LMWMYTLLLP
-475 TILRSLP
+475 TILISLP
-482 AEYSQF
+482 DQYQDF
-488 SQQLLMSGPFGINW
+488 SYHFLHSGPFDISW
-502 LRPEALFGFQSFAPL
+502 LRPEALLGFESFAPL
-517 THGVTWALGLNIILY
+517 THGVIWALGLNIILY
-532 IWISRIYR
+532 VWISRIYR
-540 PSIAEQIQAE
+540 PSVAEQIQAE

-565 SADMSYLQHDVAR
+565 STDMSYLHHDAAR
-578 LKVGDLITLAK
+578 LRVGDLITLAK
-589 RITGDGPAVRAFQQF
+589 RITGDRPTQHAFAQF
-604 CQINNVVLNE
+604 SSQNNVLLNE
-614 NSSANGMWWRFT
+614 HSFANGMWWRFT

-667 QRFNQNLIMTMIDH
+667 QRFNQNLLMTMIDH

-716 CPISD
+716 CPIAD

-743 RMHWMKVGSAHEFE
+743 RIHWMQVGSAHEFE

-794 LEARVSDRTHQ
+794 LEARVMDRTQQ
-805 LANALTEQQLA
+805 LADALTEQQLA
-816 REQADRANM
+816 REQADKANM

-847 FSTALEQSVQSDEDR
+847 FSTVLEQSVHSEQER
-862 LTLQQLDRALYG
+862 QTLQQLDRALYG

-887 LEGGSIQPNRQVYP
+887 LEGGSLQPKRQAYP
-901 LHDLLHDLELQFK
+901 LHDLLSDLSLQFK
-914 SIAAQRHI
+914 SIAAQRNI
-922 QLKVHDVKF
+922 QLKVHDAQF
-931 WINTDPQWIRR
+931 WIDTDPQWIRR

-953 YTAKGRVVVGV
+953 YTASGRVVVGV
-964 LRSAQRPNH
+964 LRSARKPQH

-1023 LLDYPVKVYS
+1023 LLDYPVEVYS
-1033 EQGKGSCFMI
+1033 ELGKGSTFMI
-1043 EVPIVAAPKVV
+1043 KVPTVPAPQKTVAALQQNTAIL
-1054 ATPTQAVPLKTKAY
+1054 ATGYRV
-1068 KILCLDNDENILD
+1068 LCLDNDETILD
-1081 GMSTL
+1081 GMAAL
-1086 LTKWGYQV
+1086 LSKWGYDV

-1100 EQALQLIQ
+1100 EQALTIIQ
-1108 QENIQVWLVDQHLN
+1108 TENIQVWLIDQHLN
-1122 QGKIGLDFIL
+1122 RDQLGMDFIL
-1132 AQRQENVPVALITAD
+1132 AHRPASVPVALITAD

-1157 ELNIVLLNKPLKPAS
+1157 EMNIVLLKKPLKPAG

-1179 LKISK
+1179 LKISSDA

>member
-1 MNGSVHVCAIIA
+1 MIVQALDSLGA
-13 IEFYTVVL
+13 

-33 YILVLFI
+33 YILVLFL

-96 LFVGLGYDIWRRLGR
+96 LFIWFGYDIWRRLGR
-111 VRQHHAIS
+111 VRRHHAIS
-119 SIADFVAARYGKSGT
+119 SIADFIAARYGKSGT

-142 AVVAI
+142 AVIAI

-161 ASVMLQQNPQVAS
+161 ASVVLDQGPHLNT
-174 ATTNGV
+174 TTNSVLLMTGV
-180 LVLTAILAILA
+180 LAILA
-191 MIFGTRQIANTEQH
+191 MMFGTRQIANTEQH

-215 SFVKLFALLC
+215 SFVKLSALIC
-225 VAFFF
+225 VALFF
-230 IFEAPENIIQI
+230 IFETPNNLRQI
-241 SKDVSKSFHE
+241 SHDVAKTFHE
-251 VQHFGVPETF
+251 VQLFGVPETF
-261 WVQTLL
+261 WIQTLL

-296 RWFAAYLILTI
+296 RWFAVYLILTTL
-307 FAIIPIASW
+307 AIIPIASW
-316 ALHAAPAYLSIP
+316 ALHAAPQFLTIP

-374 LIMPALWRLGLL
+374 LIMPALWRFNLI
-386 SRHDKRLPQVLK
+386 SRHDTRLPQMLK

-425 STFGLLAF
+425 SVFGLLAF
-433 SAVAQFSPAL
+433 SAVAQFAPAL

-457 YAGLVAGF
+457 YAGLIVGF
-465 ALWTYTLLFP
+465 LMWMYTLLLP

-482 AEYSQF
+482 DQYQDF
-488 SQQLLMSGPFGINW
+488 SYHFLHSGPFDISW
-502 LRPEALFGFQSFAPL
+502 LRPEALLGFESFAPL
-517 THGVTWALGLNIILY
+517 THGVIWALGLNIILY
-532 IWISRIYR
+532 VWISRIYR
-540 PSIAEQIQAE
+540 PSVAEQIQAE

-565 SADMSYLQHDVAR
+565 STDMSYLHHDAAR
-578 LKVGDLITLAK
+578 LRVGDLITLAK
-589 RITGDGPAVRAFQQF
+589 RITGDRPTQHAFAQF
-604 CQINNVVLNE
+604 SSQNNVLLNE
-614 NSSANGMWWRFT
+614 HSFANGMWWRFT

-667 QRFNQNLIMTMIDH
+667 QRFNQNLLMTMIDH

-716 CPISD
+716 CPIAD

-743 RMHWMKVGSAHEFE
+743 RIHWMQVGSAHEFE

-794 LEARVSDRTHQ
+794 LEARVMDRTQQ
-805 LANALTEQQLA
+805 LADALTEQQLA
-816 REQADRANM
+816 REQADKANM

-847 FSTALEQSVQSDEDR
+847 FSTVLEQSVHSEQER
-862 LTLQQLDRALYG
+862 QTLQQLDRALYG

-887 LEGGSIQPNRQVYP
+887 LEGGSLQPKRQAYP
-901 LHDLLHDLELQFK
+901 LHDLLSDLSLQFK
-914 SIAAQRHI
+914 SIAAQRNI
-922 QLKVHDVKF
+922 QLKVHDAQF
-931 WINTDPQWIRR
+931 WIDTDPQWIRR

-953 YTAKGRVVVGV
+953 YTASGRVVVGV
-964 LRSAQRPNH
+964 LRSARKPQH

-1023 LLDYPVKVYS
+1023 LLDYPVEVYS
-1033 EQGKGSCFMI
+1033 ELGKGSTFMI
-1043 EVPIVAAPKVV
+1043 EVPTVPAPQKTVAALQQNTAIL
-1054 ATPTQAVPLKTKAY
+1054 ATGYRV
-1068 KILCLDNDENILD
+1068 LCLDNDETILD
-1081 GMSTL
+1081 GMAAL
-1086 LTKWGYQV
+1086 LSKWGYDV

-1100 EQALQLIQ
+1100 EQALTIIQ
-1108 QENIQVWLVDQHLN
+1108 TENIQVWLIDQHLN
-1122 QGKIGLDFIL
+1122 RDQLGMDFIL
-1132 AQRQENVPVALITAD
+1132 AHRPASVPVALITAD

-1157 ELNIVLLNKPLKPAS
+1157 EMNIVLLKKPLKPAG

-1179 LKISK
+1179 LKISSDT

>member
-1 MNGSVHVCAIIA
+1 MNNWV
-13 IEFYTVVL
+13 
-21 MNSWLIIGVLAL
+21 IIGVLSL
-33 YILVLFI
+33 YILILFV

-46 KHASRLSTRGRMLL
+46 KYASRLSARGRMLL

-76 ATGAAVREGIIFLPI
+76 ATGAAVRQGIIFLPI

-96 LFVGLGYDIWRRLGR
+96 LFIWLGYDIWRRIGR
-111 VRQHHAIS
+111 VRQHHAIA
-119 SIADFVAARYGKSGT
+119 SIADFIAARYGKSGT
-134 LASLVTIL
+134 LASLVTVL
-142 AVVAI
+142 AVIAI

-161 ASVMLQQNPQVAS
+161 TSVILPENNALHL
-174 ATTNGV
+174 TTNTV
-180 LVLTAILAILA
+180 LVLTSILA
-191 MIFGTRQIANTEQH
+191 MLSMVFGTRQMANTEQH

-225 VAFFF
+225 VAIFF
-230 IFEAPENIIQI
+230 ITNDPNNLTQI
-241 SKDVSKSFHE
+241 SKDIQEQFHE
-251 VQHFGVPETF
+251 VQISGVPDTF

-267 AGLAIICLPRQFHV
+267 AALAIICLPRQFHV

-296 RWFAAYLILTI
+296 KWFSLYLILTTLTI
-307 FAIIPIASW
+307 FPIASW
-316 ALHAAPAYLSIP
+316 ALHVQPDLLKIP

-335 PLSYNQEWLTLLAF
+335 PMSYNHEWLTILAF

-374 LIMPALWRLGLL
+374 LIMPALWRFNLL
-386 SRHDKRLPQVLK
+386 SRHDQRLPLVLK
-398 FTRRICILAVMLL
+398 TTRRICIVAVMLM
-411 GFLFFHFFNDIDQL
+411 GFLFFHYFNDINQL
-425 STFGLLAF
+425 SVFGLLAF
-433 SAVAQFSPAL
+433 SAVAQFAPAL
-443 IGGLYWRGGSRQGV
+443 IGGLYWRGGSQQGV
-457 YAGLVAGF
+457 YAGLLVGF
-465 ALWTYTLLFP
+465 IMWAYTLLFP

-482 AEYSQF
+482 HGYAELSSQI
-488 SQQLLMSGPFGINW
+488 LHGGLFGING
-502 LRPEALFGFQSFAPL
+502 LRPEALFGFESLAPL
-517 THGVTWALGLNIILY
+517 THGVMWSLGLNTILY
-532 IWISRIYR
+532 IWVSKAYR
-540 PSIAEQIQAE
+540 PSVAEQIQAE

-557 KPLPAQHT
+557 KPLPSQNSNHEMGYFHPD
-565 SADMSYLQHDVAR
+565 SPR
-578 LKVGDLITLAK
+578 LKISDLMALAK
-589 RITGDGPAVRAFQQF
+589 RITGEGPTVHAFQQF
-604 CQINNVVLNE
+604 CDQNYLVLNT
-614 NSSANGMWWRFT
+614 NSIANGMWWRFT

-643 TTAMVNNGLA
+643 TTALANNGLGIA
-653 LGQVANILDQASQW
+653 QVANILDQASQW
-667 QRFNQNLIMTMIDH
+667 QRFNQNLLMTMIDH
-681 MTQGVSVVDENMCLV
+681 MTQGVSVVDDNMCLV

-730 ECGPGSVEEHVRK
+730 ECGPGSIEEHVRK
-743 RMHWMKVGSAHEFE
+743 RIHWMKVGSAHEFE

-794 LEARVSDRTHQ
+794 LEARVKERTQQ
-805 LANALTEQQLA
+805 LADALSEQQRA
-816 REQADRANM
+816 REQADTANM

-847 FSTALEQSVQSDEDR
+847 FSTALEQSIQSEEDR
-862 LTLQQLDRALYG
+862 QTLQQLDRALHG

-887 LEGGSIQPNRQVYP
+887 LEGGTIQPKRQAYP
-901 LHDLLHDLELQFK
+901 LHDLLSDLKLQFK
-914 SIAAQRHI
+914 SIAAQRGIEFH
-922 QLKVHDVKF
+922 VHDATF
-931 WINTDPQWIRR
+931 WIDTDPQWIRR

-953 YTAKGRVVVGV
+953 YTAKGRIVVGV
-964 LRSAQRPNH
+964 LRSASQPNH

-1023 LLDYPVKVYS
+1023 LLNYPVHVYS
-1033 EQGKGSCFMI
+1033 HLQRGSCFMI
-1043 EVPIVAAPKVV
+1043 EAPIVAAPKIT
-1054 ATPTQAVPLKTKAY
+1054 AAPIQMMPLRNTAY
-1068 KILCLDNDENILD
+1068 KILCLDNDENILE
-1081 GMSTL
+1081 GMQAL
-1086 LTKWGYQV
+1086 LSKWGHQV
-1094 FKATEP
+1094 FKAREP
-1100 EQALQLIQ
+1100 EEAKRIIE
-1108 QENIQVWLVDQHLN
+1108 QENIQIWLIDQHLN
-1122 QGKIGLDFIL
+1122 QEQRGLDFIL
-1132 AQRQENVPVALITAD
+1132 EYRQTETPVALITAD
-1147 SDPELPQRLK
+1147 SDPELPERLK
-1157 ELNIVLLNKPLKPAS
+1157 QLNIMLLKKPLKPAS
-1172 LRAWLSG
+1172 MRAWLSG
-1179 LKISK
+1179 LKLPNN

>member
-1 MNGSVHVCAIIA
+1 MIVQALNSLGA
-13 IEFYTVVL
+13 

-33 YILVLFI
+33 YILVLFL

-96 LFVGLGYDIWRRLGR
+96 LFIWFGYDIWRRLGR
-111 VRQHHAIS
+111 VRRHHAIS
-119 SIADFVAARYGKSGT
+119 SIADFIAARYGKSGT

-142 AVVAI
+142 AVIAI

-161 ASVMLQQNPQVAS
+161 ASVVLDQGPHLNT
-174 ATTNGV
+174 TTNSVLLMTGV
-180 LVLTAILAILA
+180 LAILA
-191 MIFGTRQIANTEQH
+191 MMFGTRQIANTEQH

-215 SFVKLFALLC
+215 SFVKLSALIC
-225 VAFFF
+225 VALFF
-230 IFEAPENIIQI
+230 IFETPNNLRQI
-241 SKDVSKSFHE
+241 SHDVAKTFHE
-251 VQHFGVPETF
+251 VQLFGVPETF
-261 WVQTLL
+261 WIQTLL

-296 RWFAAYLILTI
+296 RWFAVYLILTTL
-307 FAIIPIASW
+307 AIIPIASW
-316 ALHAAPAYLSIP
+316 ALHAAPQFLTIP

-374 LIMPALWRLGLL
+374 LIMPALWRFNLI
-386 SRHDKRLPQVLK
+386 SRHDTRLPQMLK

-425 STFGLLAF
+425 SVFGLLAF
-433 SAVAQFSPAL
+433 SAVAQFAPAL

-457 YAGLVAGF
+457 YAGLIVGF
-465 ALWTYTLLFP
+465 LMWMYTLLLP
-475 TILRSLP
+475 TILISLP
-482 AEYSQF
+482 DQYQDF
-488 SQQLLMSGPFGINW
+488 SYHFLHSGPFDISW
-502 LRPEALFGFQSFAPL
+502 LRPEALLGFESFAPL
-517 THGVTWALGLNIILY
+517 THGVIWALGLNIILY
-532 IWISRIYR
+532 VWISRIYR
-540 PSIAEQIQAE
+540 PSVAEQIQAE

-565 SADMSYLQHDVAR
+565 STDMSYLHHDAAR
-578 LKVGDLITLAK
+578 LRVGDLITLAK
-589 RITGDGPAVRAFQQF
+589 RITGDRPTQHAFAQF
-604 CQINNVVLNE
+604 SSQNNVLLNE
-614 NSSANGMWWRFT
+614 HSFANGMWWRFT

-667 QRFNQNLIMTMIDH
+667 QRFNQNLLMTMIDH

-716 CPISD
+716 CPIAD

-743 RMHWMKVGSAHEFE
+743 RIHWMQVGSAHEFE

-794 LEARVSDRTHQ
+794 LEARVMDRTQQ
-805 LANALTEQQLA
+805 LADALTEQQLA
-816 REQADRANM
+816 REQADKANM

-847 FSTALEQSVQSDEDR
+847 FSTVLEQSVHSEQER
-862 LTLQQLDRALYG
+862 QTLQQLDRALYG

-887 LEGGSIQPNRQVYP
+887 LEGGSLQPKRQAYP
-901 LHDLLHDLELQFK
+901 LHDLLSDLSLQFK
-914 SIAAQRHI
+914 SIAAQRNI
-922 QLKVHDVKF
+922 QLKVHDAQF
-931 WINTDPQWIRR
+931 WIDTDPQWIRR

-953 YTAKGRVVVGV
+953 YTASGRVVVGV
-964 LRSAQRPNH
+964 LRSARKPQH

-1023 LLDYPVKVYS
+1023 LLDYPVEVYS
-1033 EQGKGSCFMI
+1033 ELGKGSTFII
-1043 EVPIVAAPKVV
+1043 EVPTVPAPQKTVAALQQNTAIL
-1054 ATPTQAVPLKTKAY
+1054 ATGYRV
-1068 KILCLDNDENILD
+1068 LCLDNDETILD
-1081 GMSTL
+1081 GMAAL
-1086 LTKWGYQV
+1086 LSKWGYDV

-1100 EQALQLIQ
+1100 EQALTIIQ
-1108 QENIQVWLVDQHLN
+1108 TENIQVWLIDQHLN
-1122 QGKIGLDFIL
+1122 RDQLGMDFIL
-1132 AQRQENVPVALITAD
+1132 AHRPASVPVALITAD

-1157 ELNIVLLNKPLKPAS
+1157 EMNIVLLKKPLKPAG

-1179 LKISK
+1179 LKISSDT

>member
-1 MNGSVHVCAIIA
+1 
-13 IEFYTVVL
+13 

-33 YILVLFI
+33 YILVLFL

-96 LFVGLGYDIWRRLGR
+96 LFIWFGYDIWRRLGR
-111 VRQHHAIS
+111 VRRHHAIS
-119 SIADFVAARYGKSGT
+119 SIADFIAARYGKSGT

-142 AVVAI
+142 AVIAI

-161 ASVMLQQNPQVAS
+161 ASVVLDQGPHLNT
-174 ATTNGV
+174 TTNSVLLMTGV
-180 LVLTAILAILA
+180 LAILA
-191 MIFGTRQIANTEQH
+191 MMFGTRQIANTEQH

-215 SFVKLFALLC
+215 SFVKLSALIC
-225 VAFFF
+225 VALFF
-230 IFEAPENIIQI
+230 IFETPNNLRQI
-241 SKDVSKSFHE
+241 SHDVAKTFHE
-251 VQHFGVPETF
+251 VQLFGVPETF
-261 WVQTLL
+261 WIQTLL

-296 RWFAAYLILTI
+296 RWFAVYLILTTL
-307 FAIIPIASW
+307 AIIPIASW
-316 ALHAAPAYLSIP
+316 ALHAAPQFLTIP

-374 LIMPALWRLGLL
+374 LIMPALWRFNLI
-386 SRHDKRLPQVLK
+386 SRHDTRLPQMLK

-425 STFGLLAF
+425 SVFGLLAF
-433 SAVAQFSPAL
+433 SAVAQFAPAL

-457 YAGLVAGF
+457 YAGLIVGF
-465 ALWTYTLLFP
+465 LMWMYTLLLP

-482 AEYSQF
+482 DQYQDF
-488 SQQLLMSGPFGINW
+488 SYHFLHSGPFGINW
-502 LRPEALFGFQSFAPL
+502 LRPEALLGFESFAPL
-517 THGVTWALGLNIILY
+517 THGVIWALGLNIILY
-532 IWISRIYR
+532 VWISRIYR
-540 PSIAEQIQAE
+540 PSVAEQIQAE

-565 SADMSYLQHDVAR
+565 STDMSYLHHDAAR
-578 LKVGDLITLAK
+578 LRVGDLITLAK
-589 RITGDGPAVRAFQQF
+589 RITGDRPTQHAFAQF
-604 CQINNVVLNE
+604 SSQNNVLLNE
-614 NSSANGMWWRFT
+614 HSFANGMWWRFT

-667 QRFNQNLIMTMIDH
+667 QRFNQNLLMTMIDH

-716 CPISD
+716 CPIAD

-743 RMHWMKVGSAHEFE
+743 RIHWMQVGSAHEFE

-794 LEARVSDRTHQ
+794 LEARVMDRTQQ
-805 LANALTEQQLA
+805 LADALTEQQLA
-816 REQADRANM
+816 REQADKANM

-847 FSTALEQSVQSDEDR
+847 FSTVLEQSVHSEQER
-862 LTLQQLDRALYG
+862 QTLQQLDRALYG

-887 LEGGSIQPNRQVYP
+887 LEGGSLQPKRQAYP
-901 LHDLLHDLELQFK
+901 LHDLLSDLSLQFK
-914 SIAAQRHI
+914 SIAAQRNI
-922 QLKVHDVKF
+922 QLKVHDAQF
-931 WINTDPQWIRR
+931 WIDTDPQWIRR

-953 YTAKGRVVVGV
+953 YTASGRVVVGV
-964 LRSAQRPNH
+964 LRSARKPQH

-1023 LLDYPVKVYS
+1023 LLDYPVEVYS
-1033 EQGKGSCFMI
+1033 ELGKGSTFMI
-1043 EVPIVAAPKVV
+1043 EVPTVPAPKKTVAALQQNTAIL
-1054 ATPTQAVPLKTKAY
+1054 ATGYRV
-1068 KILCLDNDENILD
+1068 LCLDNDETILD
-1081 GMSTL
+1081 GMAAL
-1086 LTKWGYQV
+1086 LSKWGYDV

-1100 EQALQLIQ
+1100 EQALTIIQ
-1108 QENIQVWLVDQHLN
+1108 TENIQVWLIDQHLN
-1122 QGKIGLDFIL
+1122 RDQLGMDFIL
-1132 AQRQENVPVALITAD
+1132 AHRPASVPVALITAD

-1157 ELNIVLLNKPLKPAS
+1157 EMNIVLLKKPLKPAG

-1179 LKISK
+1179 LKISSDT

>member
-1 MNGSVHVCAIIA
+1 
-13 IEFYTVVL
+13 

-33 YILVLFI
+33 YILVLFL

-96 LFVGLGYDIWRRLGR
+96 LFIWFGYDIWRRLGR
-111 VRQHHAIS
+111 VRRHHAIS
-119 SIADFVAARYGKSGT
+119 SIADFIAARYGKSGT

-142 AVVAI
+142 AVIAI

-161 ASVMLQQNPQVAS
+161 ASVVLDQGPHLNT
-174 ATTNGV
+174 TTNSVLLMTGV
-180 LVLTAILAILA
+180 LAILA
-191 MIFGTRQIANTEQH
+191 MMFGTRQIANTEQH

-215 SFVKLFALLC
+215 SFVKLSALIC
-225 VAFFF
+225 VALFF
-230 IFEAPENIIQI
+230 IFETPNNLRQI
-241 SKDVSKSFHE
+241 SHDVAKTFHE
-251 VQHFGVPETF
+251 VQLFGVPETF
-261 WVQTLL
+261 WIQTLL

-296 RWFAAYLILTI
+296 RWFAVYLILTTL
-307 FAIIPIASW
+307 AIIPIASW
-316 ALHAAPAYLSIP
+316 ALHAAPQFLTIP

-374 LIMPALWRLGLL
+374 LIMPALWRFNLI
-386 SRHDKRLPQVLK
+386 SRHDTRLPQMLK

-425 STFGLLAF
+425 SVFGLLAF
-433 SAVAQFSPAL
+433 SAVAQFAPAL

-457 YAGLVAGF
+457 YAGLIVGF
-465 ALWTYTLLFP
+465 LMWMYTLLLP
-475 TILRSLP
+475 TILISLP
-482 AEYSQF
+482 DQYQDF
-488 SQQLLMSGPFGINW
+488 SYHFLHSGPFDISW
-502 LRPEALFGFQSFAPL
+502 LRPEALLGFESFAPL
-517 THGVTWALGLNIILY
+517 THGVIWALGLNIILY
-532 IWISRIYR
+532 VWISRIYR
-540 PSIAEQIQAE
+540 PSVAEQIQAE

-565 SADMSYLQHDVAR
+565 STDMSYLHHDAAR
-578 LKVGDLITLAK
+578 LRVGDLITLAK
-589 RITGDGPAVRAFQQF
+589 RITGDRPTQHAFAQF
-604 CQINNVVLNE
+604 SSQNNVLLNE
-614 NSSANGMWWRFT
+614 HSFANGMWWRFT

-667 QRFNQNLIMTMIDH
+667 QRFNQNLLMTMIDH

-716 CPISD
+716 CPIAD

-743 RMHWMKVGSAHEFE
+743 RIHWMQVGSAHEFE

-794 LEARVSDRTHQ
+794 LEARVMDRTQQ
-805 LANALTEQQLA
+805 LADALTEQQLA
-816 REQADRANM
+816 REQADKANM

-847 FSTALEQSVQSDEDR
+847 FSTVLEQSVHSEQER
-862 LTLQQLDRALYG
+862 QTLQQLDRALYG

-887 LEGGSIQPNRQVYP
+887 LEGGSLQPKRQAYP
-901 LHDLLHDLELQFK
+901 LHDLLSDLSLQFK
-914 SIAAQRHI
+914 SIAAQRNI
-922 QLKVHDVKF
+922 QLKVHDAQF
-931 WINTDPQWIRR
+931 WIDTDPQWIRR

-953 YTAKGRVVVGV
+953 YTASGRVVVGV
-964 LRSAQRPNH
+964 LRSARKPQH

-1023 LLDYPVKVYS
+1023 LLDYPVEVYS
-1033 EQGKGSCFMI
+1033 ELGKGSTFMI
-1043 EVPIVAAPKVV
+1043 EVPTVPAPQKTVAALQQNTAIL
-1054 ATPTQAVPLKTKAY
+1054 ATGYRV
-1068 KILCLDNDENILD
+1068 LCLDNDETILD
-1081 GMSTL
+1081 GMAAL
-1086 LTKWGYQV
+1086 LSKWGYDV

-1100 EQALQLIQ
+1100 EQALTIIQ
-1108 QENIQVWLVDQHLN
+1108 TENIQVWLIDQHLN
-1122 QGKIGLDFIL
+1122 RDQLGMDFIL
-1132 AQRQENVPVALITAD
+1132 AHRPVSVPVALITAD

-1157 ELNIVLLNKPLKPAS
+1157 EMNIVLLKKPLKPAG

-1179 LKISK
+1179 LKISSDT

>member
-1 MNGSVHVCAIIA
+1 
-13 IEFYTVVL
+13 
-21 MNSWLIIGVLAL
+21 MNSWLIIGALAL
-33 YILVLFI
+33 YIFILFA

-46 KHASRLSTRGRMLL
+46 KHASRLSTRGRMFL

-76 ATGAAVREGIIFLPI
+76 ATGAAVREGVIFLPI

-96 LFVGLGYDIWRRLGR
+96 LFVGIGYDIWRRLGR

-119 SIADFVAARYGKSGT
+119 SIADFIAARYGKSGS

-142 AVVAI
+142 AVIAI

-161 ASVMLQQNPQVAS
+161 ASVVLDQQTQQI
-174 ATTNGV
+174 ATTTNTV
-180 LVLTAILAILA
+180 LGLTAILAILA
-191 MIFGTRQIANTEQH
+191 MMFGTRQIANTEQH

-215 SFVKLFALLC
+215 SFVKLSALLC
-225 VAFFF
+225 VALFF
-230 IFEAPENIIQI
+230 IFESPLNIIQI
-241 SKDVSKSFHE
+241 SHDVQNTFHE
-251 VQHFGVPETF
+251 VQLFGVPETF

-267 AGLAIICLPRQFHV
+267 AALAIICLPRQFHV
-281 AVVELRDEKHIRGAR
+281 AVVELHDEKHIRGAR
-296 RWFAAYLILTI
+296 RWFAIYLILTV

-316 ALHAAPAYLSIP
+316 AMHAAPHFLKLP

-335 PLSYNQEWLTLLAF
+335 PLSYEQEGLALLAF

-374 LIMPALWRLGLL
+374 LIMPALWHFGVI
-386 SRHDKRLPQVLK
+386 SRHDKRLPVMLK
-398 FTRRICILAVMLL
+398 LTRRICILAVMSL

-425 STFGLLAF
+425 SVFGLLAF

-443 IGGLYWRGGSRQGV
+443 IGGLYWRGGSQQGV
-457 YAGLVAGF
+457 YVGLITGF
-465 ALWTYTLLFP
+465 VLWTYTLLLP

-482 AEYSQF
+482 EQYHEISQYF
-488 SQQLLMSGPFGINW
+488 LNYGPAGINW
-502 LRPEALFGFQSFAPL
+502 LRPEALLGFESFAPL
-517 THGVTWALGLNIILY
+517 THGVIWSLGLNIICF

-540 PSIAEQIQAE
+540 PSVAEQIQAE
-550 SFFYYET
+550 SFFYYQS
-557 KPLPAQHT
+557 KPLPSQSTNTDLNYVH
-565 SADMSYLQHDVAR
+565 HEVAR
-578 LKVGDLITLAK
+578 LKVGDLIALAK
-589 RITGDGPAVRAFQQF
+589 RITGDEPAIQAFNQF
-604 CQINNVVLNE
+604 CHQNGVVLNE
-614 NSSANGMWWRFT
+614 HSSANGMWWRFT

-653 LGQVANILDQASQW
+653 VGQVANILDQASQW

-681 MTQGVSVVDENMCLV
+681 TTQGVSVVDENMCLV

-707 YPKDLVYVG
+707 YPTDLVYVG
-716 CPISD
+716 CPIAD

-730 ECGPGSVEEHVRK
+730 ECGPGSIEEHVRK
-743 RMHWMKVGSAHEFE
+743 RIHWMKVGSAHEFE

-764 VIQMRGNPIE
+764 VIQMCGNPIQ
-774 GGGFVTTFADITAF
+774 GGGFVTTFADITSF
-788 RENEAV
+788 RENEAF
-794 LEARVSDRTHQ
+794 LEARVQDRTQQ
-805 LANALTEQQLA
+805 LANALSEQQLA

-847 FSTALEQSVQSDEDR
+847 FSTALEQNMVSEED
-862 LTLQQLDRALYG
+862 LKILQQLDRSLYG

-880 ALLDIAR
+880 ALLDIVR
-887 LEGGSIQPNRQVYP
+887 LEGETIQPKRQAFP
-901 LHDLLHDLELQFK
+901 LHDLLNDLELQFK
-914 SIAAQRHI
+914 SIAAQRSI
-922 QLKVHDVKF
+922 QLKVHDTQF
-931 WINTDPQWIRR
+931 WIDTDPQWIRR

-953 YTAKGRVVVGV
+953 YTAKGRVVVGI
-964 LRSAQRPNH
+964 LRSAERPQH

-1006 GEQGL
+1006 DEHGL
-1011 GLGLAIVQRMTS
+1011 GLGLAIVQRMTN
-1023 LLDYPVKVYS
+1023 LLDYPVHVYS
-1033 EQGKGSCFMI
+1033 QLGKGSCFMI
-1043 EVPIVAAPKVV
+1043 EAPIVAAPIRQ
-1054 ATPTQAVPLKTKAY
+1054 APTTAHVLPIGDHAM
-1068 KILCLDNDENILD
+1068 KILCLDNDESILD
-1081 GMSTL
+1081 GMATL
-1086 LTKWGYQV
+1086 LGKWGYSV
-1094 FKATEP
+1094 YKAVNP
-1100 EQALQLIQ
+1100 QQALSIIE
-1108 QENIQVWLVDQHLN
+1108 QENIHVWLIDQHLN
-1122 QGKIGLDFIL
+1122 NDEIGLDFIK
-1132 AQRQENVPVALITAD
+1132 AHRTESVAVALITAD
-1147 SDPELPQRLK
+1147 SDPELPQQLK
-1157 ELNIVLLNKPLKPAS
+1157 ELSIVLLRKPLKPAA
-1172 LRAWLSG
+1172 LRAWLSS
-1179 LKISK
+1179 LKLKS

>member
-1 MNGSVHVCAIIA
+1 
-13 IEFYTVVL
+13 

-33 YILVLFI
+33 YILVLFL

-96 LFVGLGYDIWRRLGR
+96 LFIWFGYDIWRRLGR
-111 VRQHHAIS
+111 VRRHHAIS
-119 SIADFVAARYGKSGT
+119 SIADFIAARYGKSGT

-142 AVVAI
+142 AVIAI

-161 ASVMLQQNPQVAS
+161 ASVVLDQGPHLNT
-174 ATTNGV
+174 TTNSVLLMTGV
-180 LVLTAILAILA
+180 LAILA
-191 MIFGTRQIANTEQH
+191 MMFGTRQIANTEQH

-215 SFVKLFALLC
+215 SFVKLSALIC
-225 VAFFF
+225 VALFF
-230 IFEAPENIIQI
+230 IFETPNNLRQI
-241 SKDVSKSFHE
+241 SHDVAKTFHE
-251 VQHFGVPETF
+251 VQLFGVPETF
-261 WVQTLL
+261 WIQTLL

-296 RWFAAYLILTI
+296 RWFAVYLILTTL
-307 FAIIPIASW
+307 AIIPIASW
-316 ALHAAPAYLSIP
+316 ALHAAPQFLTIP

-374 LIMPALWRLGLL
+374 LIMPALWRFNLI
-386 SRHDKRLPQVLK
+386 SRHDTRLPQMLK

-425 STFGLLAF
+425 SVFGLLAF
-433 SAVAQFSPAL
+433 SAVAQFAPAL

-457 YAGLVAGF
+457 YAGLIVGF
-465 ALWTYTLLFP
+465 LMWMYTLLLP

-482 AEYSQF
+482 DQYQDF
-488 SQQLLMSGPFGINW
+488 SYHFLHSGPFDISW
-502 LRPEALFGFQSFAPL
+502 LRPEALLGFESFAPL
-517 THGVTWALGLNIILY
+517 THGVIWALGLNIILY
-532 IWISRIYR
+532 VWISRIYR
-540 PSIAEQIQAE
+540 PSVAEQIQAE

-565 SADMSYLQHDVAR
+565 STDMSYLHHDAAR
-578 LKVGDLITLAK
+578 LRVGDLITLAK
-589 RITGDGPAVRAFQQF
+589 RITGDRPTQHAFAQF
-604 CQINNVVLNE
+604 SSQNNVLLNE
-614 NSSANGMWWRFT
+614 HSFANGMWWRFT

-667 QRFNQNLIMTMIDH
+667 QRFNQNLLMTMIDH

-716 CPISD
+716 CPIAD

-743 RMHWMKVGSAHEFE
+743 RIHWMQVGSAHEFE

-794 LEARVSDRTHQ
+794 LEARVMDRTQQ
-805 LANALTEQQLA
+805 LADALTEQQLA
-816 REQADRANM
+816 REQADKANM

-847 FSTALEQSVQSDEDR
+847 FSTVLEQSVHSEQER
-862 LTLQQLDRALYG
+862 QTLQQLDRALYG

-887 LEGGSIQPNRQVYP
+887 LEGGSLQPKRQAYP
-901 LHDLLHDLELQFK
+901 LHDLLSDLSLQFK
-914 SIAAQRHI
+914 SIAAQRNI
-922 QLKVHDVKF
+922 QLKVHDAQF
-931 WINTDPQWIRR
+931 WIDTDPQWIRR

-953 YTAKGRVVVGV
+953 YTASGRVVVGV
-964 LRSAQRPNH
+964 LRSARKPQH

-1023 LLDYPVKVYS
+1023 LLDYPVEVYS
-1033 EQGKGSCFMI
+1033 ELGKGSTFMI
-1043 EVPIVAAPKVV
+1043 EVPTVPAPQKTVAALQQNTAIL
-1054 ATPTQAVPLKTKAY
+1054 ATGYRV
-1068 KILCLDNDENILD
+1068 LCLDNDETILD
-1081 GMSTL
+1081 GMAAL
-1086 LTKWGYQV
+1086 LSKWGYDV

-1100 EQALQLIQ
+1100 EQALTIIQ
-1108 QENIQVWLVDQHLN
+1108 TENIQVWLIDQHLN
-1122 QGKIGLDFIL
+1122 RDQLGMDFIL
-1132 AQRQENVPVALITAD
+1132 AHRPASVPVALITAD

-1157 ELNIVLLNKPLKPAS
+1157 EMNIVLLKKPLKPAG

-1179 LKISK
+1179 LKISSDT

>member
-1 MNGSVHVCAIIA
+1 
-13 IEFYTVVL
+13 

-33 YILVLFI
+33 YILVLFL

-96 LFVGLGYDIWRRLGR
+96 LFIWFGYDIWRRLGR
-111 VRQHHAIS
+111 VRRHHAIS
-119 SIADFVAARYGKSGT
+119 SIADFIAARYGKSGT

-142 AVVAI
+142 AVIAI

-161 ASVMLQQNPQVAS
+161 ASVVLDQGPHLNT
-174 ATTNGV
+174 TTNSVLLMSGV
-180 LVLTAILAILA
+180 LAILA
-191 MIFGTRQIANTEQH
+191 MMFGTRQIANTEQH

-215 SFVKLFALLC
+215 SFVKLSALIC
-225 VAFFF
+225 VALFF
-230 IFEAPENIIQI
+230 IFETPNNLRQI
-241 SKDVSKSFHE
+241 SHDVAKTFHE
-251 VQHFGVPETF
+251 VQLFGVPETF
-261 WVQTLL
+261 WIQTLL

-296 RWFAAYLILTI
+296 RWFAVYLILTTL
-307 FAIIPIASW
+307 AIIPIASW
-316 ALHAAPAYLSIP
+316 ALHAAPQFLTIP

-374 LIMPALWRLGLL
+374 LIMPALWRFNLI
-386 SRHDKRLPQVLK
+386 SRHDTRLPQMLK

-425 STFGLLAF
+425 SVFGLLAF
-433 SAVAQFSPAL
+433 SAVAQFAPAL

-457 YAGLVAGF
+457 YAGLIVGF
-465 ALWTYTLLFP
+465 LMWMYTLLLP

-482 AEYSQF
+482 DQYQDF
-488 SQQLLMSGPFGINW
+488 SYHFLHSGPFDISW
-502 LRPEALFGFQSFAPL
+502 LRPEALLGFESFAPL
-517 THGVTWALGLNIILY
+517 THGVIWALGLNIILY
-532 IWISRIYR
+532 VWISRIYR
-540 PSIAEQIQAE
+540 PSVAEQIQAE

-565 SADMSYLQHDVAR
+565 STDMSYLHHDAAR
-578 LKVGDLITLAK
+578 LRVGDLITLAK
-589 RITGDGPAVRAFQQF
+589 RITGDRPTQHAFAQF
-604 CQINNVVLNE
+604 SSQNNVLLNE
-614 NSSANGMWWRFT
+614 HSFANGMWWRFT

-667 QRFNQNLIMTMIDH
+667 QRFNQNLLMTMIDH

-716 CPISD
+716 CPIAD

-743 RMHWMKVGSAHEFE
+743 RIHWMQVGSAHEFE

-794 LEARVSDRTHQ
+794 LEARVMDRTQQ
-805 LANALTEQQLA
+805 LADALTEQQLA
-816 REQADRANM
+816 REQADKANM

-847 FSTALEQSVQSDEDR
+847 FSTVLEQSVQSEQER
-862 LTLQQLDRALYG
+862 QTLQQLDRALYG

-887 LEGGSIQPNRQVYP
+887 LEGGSLQPKRQAYP
-901 LHDLLHDLELQFK
+901 LHDLLSDLSLQFK
-914 SIAAQRHI
+914 SIAAQRNI
-922 QLKVHDVKF
+922 QLKVHDAQF
-931 WINTDPQWIRR
+931 WIDTDPQWIRR

-953 YTAKGRVVVGV
+953 YTASGRVVVGV
-964 LRSAQRPNH
+964 LRSARKPQH

-1023 LLDYPVKVYS
+1023 LLDYPVEVYS
-1033 EQGKGSCFMI
+1033 ELGKGSTFMI
-1043 EVPIVAAPKVV
+1043 EVPTVPAPQKTVAALQQNTAIL
-1054 ATPTQAVPLKTKAY
+1054 ATGYRV
-1068 KILCLDNDENILD
+1068 LCLDNDETILD
-1081 GMSTL
+1081 GMAAL
-1086 LTKWGYQV
+1086 LSKWGYDV

-1100 EQALQLIQ
+1100 EQALTIIQ
-1108 QENIQVWLVDQHLN
+1108 TENIQVWLIDQHLN
-1122 QGKIGLDFIL
+1122 RDQLGMDFIL
-1132 AQRQENVPVALITAD
+1132 AHRPVSVPVALITAD

-1157 ELNIVLLNKPLKPAS
+1157 EMNIVLLKKPLKPAG

-1179 LKISK
+1179 LKISSDA

>member
-1 MNGSVHVCAIIA
+1 
-13 IEFYTVVL
+13 
-21 MNSWLIIGVLAL
+21 MNSWLIIGALAL
-33 YILVLFI
+33 YILILFG
-40 CAFFGE
+40 CAFYGE

-96 LFVGLGYDIWRRLGR
+96 LFVCVGYDIWRRLGR

-142 AVVAI
+142 AVIAI

-161 ASVMLQQNPQVAS
+161 ASVMLDQNNQLIA
-174 ATTNGV
+174 ATTTNSV
-180 LVLTAILAILA
+180 LGLTALLAILAILA
-191 MIFGTRQIANTEQH
+191 MMFGTRQIANTEQH

-215 SFVKLFALLC
+215 SFVKLFALIC
-225 VAFFF
+225 VALFF
-230 IFEAPENIIQI
+230 IFEAPDNIVQI
-241 SKDVSKSFHE
+241 SQDVQKTFKE
-251 VQHFGVPETF
+251 VQLFGVPETF
-261 WVQTLL
+261 WVQTML
-267 AGLAIICLPRQFHV
+267 AAFAIICLPRQFHV

-296 RWFAAYLILTI
+296 RWFAVYLILTI
-307 FAIIPIASW
+307 LAIIPIASW
-316 ALHAAPAYLSIP
+316 ALHAAPNYLTIP

-374 LIMPALWRLGLL
+374 LIMPALWRFGII
-386 SRHDKRLPQVLK
+386 SRHDDRLPRVLK
-398 FTRRICILAVMLL
+398 FTRRVCILAVMLL
-411 GFLFFHFFNDIDQL
+411 GFMFFHFFNDIDQL
-425 STFGLLAF
+425 SVFGLLAF

-443 IGGLYWRGGSRQGV
+443 IGGLYWRGGSKQGV
-457 YAGLVAGF
+457 YVGLITGF
-465 ALWTYTLLFP
+465 LLWIYTLLLP
-475 TILRSLP
+475 TILRSFP
-482 AEYSQF
+482 EQYNQF
-488 SQQLLMSGPFGINW
+488 TRSFLTEGPFGFNW
-502 LRPEALFGFQSFAPL
+502 LRPEALFGFESFAPL
-517 THGVTWALGLNIILY
+517 THGVIWSLGLNIILY
-532 IWISRIYR
+532 VWISRIYR
-540 PSIAEQIQAE
+540 PSVAEQIQAE
-550 SFFYYET
+550 SFFYYQT
-557 KPLPAQHT
+557 KPLPSHNTNTDIQ
-565 SADMSYLQHDVAR
+565 YLHHDVAR
-578 LKVGDLITLAK
+578 LKVGDLIALAK
-589 RITGDGPAVRAFQQF
+589 RITGDVPTIHAFKQF
-604 CQINNVVLNE
+604 CSQNGVALNE

-681 MTQGVSVVDENMCLV
+681 MTQGVSVVDENMCMV

-707 YPKDLVYVG
+707 YPKDLAYVG
-716 CPISD
+716 CPIAD

-743 RMHWMKVGSAHEFE
+743 RIHWMKVGSSHEFE

-764 VIQMRGNPIE
+764 VIQMRGNPIT

-788 RENEAV
+788 RENEAF
-794 LEARVSDRTHQ
+794 LEARVQDRTQQ

-847 FSTALEQSVQSDEDR
+847 FSTALEQSLSSRDD
-862 LTLQQLDRALYG
+862 LNILQQLDRSLYG

-887 LEGGSIQPNRQVYP
+887 LEGETIQPKRQSYA
-901 LHDLLHDLELQFK
+901 LHDLLNDLELQFK
-914 SIAAQRHI
+914 SIAAQRQI
-922 QLKVHDVKF
+922 QFKVYDTNF
-931 WINTDPQWIRR
+931 WIDTDPQWIRR

-953 YTAKGRVVVGV
+953 YTATGRIVIGV
-964 LRSAQRPNH
+964 LRSAQRPQH

-1006 GEQGL
+1006 DEQGL
-1011 GLGLAIVQRMTS
+1011 GLGLAIVHRMTT
-1023 LLDYPVKVYS
+1023 LLDHPLHVYS
-1033 EQGKGSCFMI
+1033 ELGKGSCFMV
-1043 EVPIVAAPKVV
+1043 EVPIAAAPPVLTTK
-1054 ATPTQAVPLKTKAY
+1054 PLAMPISAKAL
-1068 KILCLDNDENILD
+1068 KILCLDNDENILN
-1081 GMSTL
+1081 GMVTL
-1086 LTKWGYQV
+1086 LGKWGYEV

-1100 EQALQLIQ
+1100 ESAMQLIEQ
-1108 QENIQVWLVDQHLN
+1108 HDIQVWLIDQHLN
-1122 QGKIGLDFIL
+1122 QDKIGLDFIV
-1132 AQRQENVPVALITAD
+1132 AHRTEDIAVALITAD
-1147 SDPELPQRLK
+1147 SDPDLPQRLK
-1157 ELNIVLLNKPLKPAS
+1157 ELNIVLLRKPLKPAS
-1172 LRAWLSG
+1172 LRAWLSS
-1179 LKISK
+1179 LK

>member
-1 MNGSVHVCAIIA
+1 
-13 IEFYTVVL
+13 
-21 MNSWLIIGVLAL
+21 MNSWLIIGALAL
-33 YILVLFI
+33 YILILFG
-40 CAFFGE
+40 CAFYGE

-96 LFVGLGYDIWRRLGR
+96 LFVCVGYDIWRRLGR

-142 AVVAI
+142 AVIAI

-161 ASVMLQQNPQVAS
+161 ASVMLDQNNQLIA
-174 ATTNGV
+174 ATTTNSV
-180 LVLTAILAILA
+180 LGLTALLAILA
-191 MIFGTRQIANTEQH
+191 MMFGTRQIANTEQH

-215 SFVKLFALLC
+215 SFVKLFALIC
-225 VAFFF
+225 VALFF
-230 IFEAPENIIQI
+230 IFEAPDNIVQI
-241 SKDVSKSFHE
+241 SQDVQKTFKE
-251 VQHFGVPETF
+251 VQLFGVPETF
-261 WVQTLL
+261 WVQTML
-267 AGLAIICLPRQFHV
+267 AAFAIICLPRQFHV

-296 RWFAAYLILTI
+296 RWFAVYLILTI
-307 FAIIPIASW
+307 LAIIPIASW
-316 ALHAAPAYLSIP
+316 ALHAAPNYLTIP

-374 LIMPALWRLGLL
+374 LIMPALWRFGII
-386 SRHDKRLPQVLK
+386 SRHDDRLPRVLK
-398 FTRRICILAVMLL
+398 FTRRVCILAVMLL
-411 GFLFFHFFNDIDQL
+411 GFMFFHFFNDIDQL
-425 STFGLLAF
+425 SVFGLLAF

-443 IGGLYWRGGSRQGV
+443 IGGLYWRGGSKQGV
-457 YAGLVAGF
+457 YVGLITGF
-465 ALWTYTLLFP
+465 LLWIYTLLLP
-475 TILRSLP
+475 TILRSFP
-482 AEYSQF
+482 EQYNQF
-488 SQQLLMSGPFGINW
+488 TRSFLTEGPFGFNW
-502 LRPEALFGFQSFAPL
+502 LRPEALFGFESFAPL
-517 THGVTWALGLNIILY
+517 THGVIWSLGLNIILY
-532 IWISRIYR
+532 VWISRIYR
-540 PSIAEQIQAE
+540 PSVAEQIQAE
-550 SFFYYET
+550 SFFYYQT
-557 KPLPAQHT
+557 KPLPSHNTNTDIQ
-565 SADMSYLQHDVAR
+565 YLHHDVAR
-578 LKVGDLITLAK
+578 LKVGDLIALAK
-589 RITGDGPAVRAFQQF
+589 RITGDVPTIHAFKQF
-604 CQINNVVLNE
+604 CSQNGVALNE

-681 MTQGVSVVDENMCLV
+681 MTQGVSVVDENMCMV

-707 YPKDLVYVG
+707 YPKDLAYVG
-716 CPISD
+716 CPIAD

-743 RMHWMKVGSAHEFE
+743 RIHWMKVGSSHEFE

-764 VIQMRGNPIE
+764 VIQMRGNPIT

-788 RENEAV
+788 RENEAF
-794 LEARVSDRTHQ
+794 LEARVQDRTQQ

-847 FSTALEQSVQSDEDR
+847 FSTALEQSLSSRDD
-862 LTLQQLDRALYG
+862 LNILQQLDRSLYG

-887 LEGGSIQPNRQVYP
+887 LEGETIQPKRQSYA
-901 LHDLLHDLELQFK
+901 LHDLLNDLELQFK
-914 SIAAQRHI
+914 SIAAQRQI
-922 QLKVHDVKF
+922 QFKVYDTNF
-931 WINTDPQWIRR
+931 WIDTDPQWIRR

-953 YTAKGRVVVGV
+953 YTATGRIVIGV
-964 LRSAQRPNH
+964 LRSAQRPQH

-1006 GEQGL
+1006 DEQGL
-1011 GLGLAIVQRMTS
+1011 GLGLAIVHRMTT
-1023 LLDYPVKVYS
+1023 LLDHPLHVYS
-1033 EQGKGSCFMI
+1033 ELGKGSCFMV
-1043 EVPIVAAPKVV
+1043 EVPTAAAPPVLTTK
-1054 ATPTQAVPLKTKAY
+1054 PLAMPISAKAL
-1068 KILCLDNDENILD
+1068 KILCLDNDENILN
-1081 GMSTL
+1081 GMVTL
-1086 LTKWGYQV
+1086 LGKWGYEV

-1100 EQALQLIQ
+1100 ESAMQLIEQ
-1108 QENIQVWLVDQHLN
+1108 HDIQVWLIDQHLN
-1122 QGKIGLDFIL
+1122 QDKIGLDFIV
-1132 AQRQENVPVALITAD
+1132 AHRTEDIAVALITAD
-1147 SDPELPQRLK
+1147 SDPDLPQRLK
-1157 ELNIVLLNKPLKPAS
+1157 ELNIVLLRKPLKPAS
-1172 LRAWLSG
+1172 LRAWLSS
-1179 LKISK
+1179 LT

>member
-1 MNGSVHVCAIIA
+1 
-13 IEFYTVVL
+13 

-33 YILVLFI
+33 YILVLFL

-96 LFVGLGYDIWRRLGR
+96 LFIWFGYDIWRRLGR
-111 VRQHHAIS
+111 VRRHHAIS
-119 SIADFVAARYGKSGT
+119 SIADFIAARYGKSGT

-142 AVVAI
+142 AVIAI

-161 ASVMLQQNPQVAS
+161 ASVVLDQGPHLNT
-174 ATTNGV
+174 TTNSVLLMSGV
-180 LVLTAILAILA
+180 LAILA
-191 MIFGTRQIANTEQH
+191 MMFGTRQIANTEQH

-215 SFVKLFALLC
+215 SFVKLSALIC
-225 VAFFF
+225 VALFF
-230 IFEAPENIIQI
+230 IFETPNNLRQI
-241 SKDVSKSFHE
+241 SHDVAKTFHE
-251 VQHFGVPETF
+251 VQLFGVPETF
-261 WVQTLL
+261 WIQTLL

-296 RWFAAYLILTI
+296 RWFAVYLILTTL
-307 FAIIPIASW
+307 AIIPIASW
-316 ALHAAPAYLSIP
+316 ALHAAPQFLTIP

-374 LIMPALWRLGLL
+374 LIMPALWRFNLI
-386 SRHDKRLPQVLK
+386 SRHDTRLPQMLK

-425 STFGLLAF
+425 SVFGLLAF
-433 SAVAQFSPAL
+433 SAVAQFAPAL

-457 YAGLVAGF
+457 YAGLIVGF
-465 ALWTYTLLFP
+465 LMWMYTLLLP

-482 AEYSQF
+482 DQYQDF
-488 SQQLLMSGPFGINW
+488 SYHFLHSGPFDISW
-502 LRPEALFGFQSFAPL
+502 LRPEALLGFESFAPL
-517 THGVTWALGLNIILY
+517 THGVIWALGLNIILY
-532 IWISRIYR
+532 VWISRIYR
-540 PSIAEQIQAE
+540 PSVAEQIQAE

-565 SADMSYLQHDVAR
+565 STDMSYLHHDAAR
-578 LKVGDLITLAK
+578 LRVGDLITLAK
-589 RITGDGPAVRAFQQF
+589 RITGDRPTQHAFAQF
-604 CQINNVVLNE
+604 SSQNNVLLNE
-614 NSSANGMWWRFT
+614 HSFANGMWWRFT

-667 QRFNQNLIMTMIDH
+667 QRFNQNLLMTMIDH

-716 CPISD
+716 CPIAD

-743 RMHWMKVGSAHEFE
+743 RIHWMQVGSAHEFE

-794 LEARVSDRTHQ
+794 LEARVMDRTQQ
-805 LANALTEQQLA
+805 LADALTEQQLA
-816 REQADRANM
+816 REQADKANM

-847 FSTALEQSVQSDEDR
+847 FSTVLEQSVQSEQER
-862 LTLQQLDRALYG
+862 QTLQQLDRALYG

-887 LEGGSIQPNRQVYP
+887 LEGGSLQPKRQAYP
-901 LHDLLHDLELQFK
+901 LHDLLSDLSLQFK
-914 SIAAQRHI
+914 SIAAQRNI
-922 QLKVHDVKF
+922 QLKVYDAQF
-931 WINTDPQWIRR
+931 WIDTDPQWIRR

-953 YTAKGRVVVGV
+953 YTASGRVVVGV
-964 LRSAQRPNH
+964 LRSARKPQH

-1023 LLDYPVKVYS
+1023 LLDYPVEVYS
-1033 EQGKGSCFMI
+1033 ELGKGSTFMI
-1043 EVPIVAAPKVV
+1043 EVPTVPAPQKTVAALQQNTAIL
-1054 ATPTQAVPLKTKAY
+1054 ATGYRV
-1068 KILCLDNDENILD
+1068 LCLDNDETILD
-1081 GMSTL
+1081 GMAAL
-1086 LTKWGYQV
+1086 LSKWGYDV

-1100 EQALQLIQ
+1100 EQALTIIQ
-1108 QENIQVWLVDQHLN
+1108 TENIQVWLIDQHLN
-1122 QGKIGLDFIL
+1122 RDQLGMDFIL
-1132 AQRQENVPVALITAD
+1132 AHRPVSVPVALITAD

-1157 ELNIVLLNKPLKPAS
+1157 EMNIVLLKKPLKPAG

-1179 LKISK
+1179 LKISSDA

>member
-1 MNGSVHVCAIIA
+1 
-13 IEFYTVVL
+13 

-33 YILVLFI
+33 YIVILFI
-40 CAFFGE
+40 CAFYGE

-96 LFVGLGYDIWRRLGR
+96 LFVAVGYDIWRRLGR

-119 SIADFVAARYGKSGT
+119 SIADFMAARYGKSGP

-142 AVVAI
+142 AVIAI

-161 ASVMLQQNPQVAS
+161 ATVILQQNTGLES
-174 ATTNGV
+174 TTNSV
-180 LVLTAILAILA
+180 LFLTGIMAILA

-225 VAFFF
+225 VAIFFMF
-230 IFEAPENIIQI
+230 AEPANLGQI
-241 SKDVSKSFHE
+241 SHDVAKTFKDV
-251 VQHFGVPETF
+251 QLFGVPETF

-267 AGLAIICLPRQFHV
+267 AALAIICLPRQFHV

-296 RWFAAYLILTI
+296 RWFAIYLILTTL
-307 FAIIPIASW
+307 AIIPIASW
-316 ALHAAPAYLSIP
+316 ALHAAPEYLAIP

-335 PLSYNQEWLTLLAF
+335 PISYQQDWLTILAF

-374 LIMPALWRLGLL
+374 LIMPALWRFNLL
-386 SRHDKRLPQVLK
+386 SRHDKRMPLMLK
-398 FTRRICILAVMLL
+398 FTRRVCILAVMLL

-425 STFGLLAF
+425 SVFGLLAF
-433 SAVAQFSPAL
+433 SAVAQFAPAL
-443 IGGLYWRGGSRQGV
+443 IGGLYWRGGSKQGV
-457 YAGLVAGF
+457 YAGLIVGF
-465 ALWTYTLLFP
+465 IMWAYTLLLP

-482 AEYSQF
+482 DDYTSMTMQF
-488 SQQLLMSGPFGINW
+488 LLHGPLGMGW
-502 LRPEALFGFQSFAPL
+502 LRPEALLGFESFAPL
-517 THGVTWALGLNIILY
+517 THGVIWALGLNTLLY
-532 IWISRIYR
+532 IWISHIFR

-557 KPLPAQHT
+557 KPLPAQ
-565 SADMSYLQHDVAR
+565 SSSSEISYLHHDMAR
-578 LKVGDLITLAK
+578 LKVADLITLAK
-589 RITGDGPAVRAFQQF
+589 RITGEGPTTRAFDQF
-604 CQINNVVLNE
+604 CQQNNVVLNA

-696 AWNNQYLKLFD
+696 AWNNQYLVLFD

-716 CPISD
+716 CPIAD

-743 RMHWMKVGSAHEFE
+743 RIHWMKVGSAHEFE

-794 LEARVSDRTHQ
+794 LEARVQDRTQQ
-805 LANALTEQQLA
+805 LADALTEQQLA
-816 REQADRANM
+816 REQADKANM

-862 LTLQQLDRALYG
+862 KTLQQLDRALHG

-887 LEGGSIQPNRQVYP
+887 LEGGTIQPKRQAYP
-901 LHDLLHDLELQFK
+901 LHDLLSDLELQFK
-914 SIAAQRHI
+914 SIAAQRGI
-922 QLKVHDVKF
+922 QLHVHDAQF
-931 WINTDPQWIRR
+931 WIDTDPQWIRR

-953 YTAKGRVVVGV
+953 YTAKGRVIVGV
-964 LRSAQRPNH
+964 LRASERPQH

-1011 GLGLAIVQRMTS
+1011 GLGLAIVQRMTG
-1023 LLDYPVKVYS
+1023 LLDYPVHVYS
-1033 EQGKGSCFMI
+1033 ELGKGSCFMI
-1043 EVPIVAAPKVV
+1043 EVPVVAAPKVI
-1054 ATPTQAVPLKTKAY
+1054 ATPVQAVPLKTKAY
-1068 KILCLDNDENILD
+1068 KILCLDNDETILE

-1086 LTKWGYQV
+1086 LSKWGYQV

-1100 EQALQLIQ
+1100 EQALELIQ

-1122 QGKIGLDFIL
+1122 DDKMGLDFIL
-1132 AQRQENVPVALITAD
+1132 QNRQDKVPVALITAD
-1147 SDPELPQRLK
+1147 SDPELPQTLK
-1157 ELNIVLLNKPLKPAS
+1157 ELNIVLLRKPLKPAS
-1172 LRAWLSG
+1172 LRSWLSG
-1179 LKISK
+1179 LKISTD

>member
-1 MNGSVHVCAIIA
+1 
-13 IEFYTVVL
+13 

-33 YILVLFI
+33 YIALLFI

-96 LFVGLGYDIWRRLGR
+96 LFVALGYDIWRRLGR

-142 AVVAI
+142 AVIAI

-161 ASVMLQQNPQVAS
+161 AAVILEPS
-174 ATTNGV
+174 AGITSTTNGV
-180 LVLTAILAILA
+180 LVLTGILAILA

-215 SFVKLFALLC
+215 SFVKLFALIA
-225 VAFFF
+225 VAAFF
-230 IFEAPENIIQI
+230 IFQAPENLPQI
-241 SKDVSKSFHE
+241 TRDMSMTFRDV
-251 VQHFGVPETF
+251 QLLGVPESF

-267 AGLAIICLPRQFHV
+267 AALAIICLPRQFHV

-296 RWFAAYLILTI
+296 RWFTAYLLLTTI
-307 FAIIPIASW
+307 AIIPIASW
-316 ALHAAPAYLSIP
+316 ALHAAPQYLAIP

-335 PLSYNQEWLTLLAF
+335 PLSYNQDWLTLLAF

-374 LIMPALWRLGLL
+374 LIMPALWRFNFI
-386 SRHDKRLPQVLK
+386 SRHDKRLPLVLK
-398 FTRRICILAVMLL
+398 FTRRICILGVMLL
-411 GFLFFHFFNDIDQL
+411 GFLFYTFFNDINQL
-425 STFGLLAF
+425 SVFGLLAF

-443 IGGLYWRGGSRQGV
+443 IGGLYWRGGSKQGV
-457 YAGLVAGF
+457 YAGLLTGF
-465 ALWTYTLLFP
+465 ALWAYTLLLP
-475 TILRSLP
+475 TMLRSLP
-482 AEYSQF
+482 ESYQAF
-488 SQQLLMSGPFGINW
+488 SQNFIEHGPFGINW
-502 LRPEALFGFQSFAPL
+502 LRPEGLLSFESLDPL
-517 THGVTWALGLNIILY
+517 THGVIWALGLNILLY
-532 IWISRIYR
+532 IWVSRIFR

-557 KPLPAQHT
+557 KPLPSQSLNSEVNYSH
-565 SADMSYLQHDVAR
+565 QDVAR

-589 RITGDGPAVRAFQQF
+589 RITGEEPTTRAFQQF
-604 CQINNVVLNE
+604 CTQNNVELHE

-681 MTQGVSVVDENMCLV
+681 MTQGVSVIDENMCLV

-707 YPKDLVYVG
+707 YPKEIVYVG
-716 CPISD
+716 CPVSD

-743 RMHWMKVGSAHEFE
+743 RMHWMSVGSAHEFE

-788 RENEAV
+788 RENEAL
-794 LEARVSDRTHQ
+794 LEGRVQDRTQQ
-805 LANALTEQQLA
+805 LADALSEQQLA
-816 REQADRANM
+816 REQADKANM

-862 LTLQQLDRALYG
+862 KTLQQLDRALHG

-887 LEGGSIQPNRQVYP
+887 LEGGTIQPKRQAYP
-901 LHDLLHDLELQFK
+901 LHDLLSDLELQFK
-914 SIAAQRHI
+914 SIAAQRGI
-922 QLKVHDVKF
+922 QFSVHDAQF
-931 WINTDPQWIRR
+931 WIDTDPQWIRR

-953 YTAKGRVVVGV
+953 YTARGKVVVGV
-964 LRSAQRPNH
+964 LRSSSKPNH

-1023 LLDYPVKVYS
+1023 MLNYPVHVYS
-1033 EQGKGSCFMI
+1033 ALGQGSCFMI
-1043 EVPIVAAPKVV
+1043 EVPLTAAPKVV
-1054 ATPTQAVPLKTKAY
+1054 AAPTQAAPLKSKSF
-1068 KILCLDNDENILD
+1068 KVLCLDNDEAILE

-1100 EQALQLIQ
+1100 EQAALLVQ

-1122 QGKIGLDFIL
+1122 QNKLGLDFIL
-1132 AQRQENVPVALITAD
+1132 EHRGDNIPVALITAD

-1157 ELNIVLLNKPLKPAS
+1157 ELNIVLLRKPLKPAS
-1172 LRAWLSG
+1172 LRSWLSG
-1179 LKISK
+1179 LKISD

>member
-1 MNGSVHVCAIIA
+1 MNG
-13 IEFYTVVL
+13 
-21 MNSWLIIGVLAL
+21 WLIVGILAL
-33 YILVLFI
+33 YIALLFV

-46 KHASRLSTRGRMLL
+46 KHASRLSTRGRMFL

-96 LFVGLGYDIWRRLGR
+96 LFVALGYDIWRRLGR

-119 SIADFVAARYGKSGT
+119 SIADFIAARYGKSGM

-142 AVVAI
+142 AVIAI

-161 ASVMLQQNPQVAS
+161 ANVILEPTAGL
-174 ATTNGV
+174 ADTTNSV
-180 LVLTAILAILA
+180 LFLTGILAVLA

-225 VAFFF
+225 VAGFFLF
-230 IFEAPENIIQI
+230 DSPENITVITKDISHAFSNIQLY
-241 SKDVSKSFHE
+241 
-251 VQHFGVPETF
+251 GVPETF

-267 AGLAIICLPRQFHV
+267 AALAIICLPRQFHV

-307 FAIIPIASW
+307 IAIIPIASW
-316 ALHAAPAYLSIP
+316 ALHAAPHYLAIP

-335 PLSYNQEWLTLLAF
+335 PLSYNQDWLTLLAF

-374 LIMPALWRLGLL
+374 LIMPALWKFEVF
-386 SRHDKRLPQVLK
+386 SRNDKRLPLVLK
-398 FTRRICILAVMLL
+398 FTRRISILGVMLL
-411 GFLFFHFFNDIDQL
+411 GFLFFHFFNDINQL
-425 STFGLLAF
+425 SVFGLLAF

-443 IGGLYWRGGSRQGV
+443 IGGLYWRGGSKQGV
-457 YAGLVAGF
+457 YTGLIVGF
-465 ALWTYTLLFP
+465 IMWAYTLLLP
-475 TILRSLP
+475 TILKSLP
-482 AEYSQF
+482 PEFHNF
-488 SQQLLMSGPFGINW
+488 SNDFLNFGPLGINW
-502 LRPEALFGFQSFAPL
+502 LRPEALLGFESLAPL
-517 THGVTWALGLNIILY
+517 THGVIWSLGLNLILF
-532 IWISRIYR
+532 IWISHLFR

-557 KPLPAQHT
+557 KPLPSQST
-565 SADMSYLQHDVAR
+565 NSEVSYLHHDVAR
-578 LKVGDLITLAK
+578 LKVADLITLAK
-589 RITGDGPAVRAFQQF
+589 RITGEEPTLRAFQQF
-604 CQINNVVLNE
+604 CAQNNVVLNE
-614 NSSANGMWWRFT
+614 NSNANGMWWRFT

-707 YPKDLVYVG
+707 YPKDIVYVG

-730 ECGPGSVEEHVRK
+730 ECGPGSIEEHVRK
-743 RMHWMKVGSAHEFE
+743 RIHWMKVGSAHEFE

-788 RENEAV
+788 RENEAL
-794 LEARVSDRTHQ
+794 LEGRVQDRTQQ
-805 LANALTEQQLA
+805 LANALAEQQLA
-816 REQADRANM
+816 REQADKANM

-847 FSTALEQSVQSDEDR
+847 FSTALEQSVQSNEDR
-862 LTLQQLDRALYG
+862 ITLQQLDRALHG

-887 LEGGSIQPNRQVYP
+887 LEGGTIQPKRQAYP
-901 LHDLLHDLELQFK
+901 LHDLLSDLELQFK
-914 SIAAQRHI
+914 SIAAQRGI
-922 QLKVHDVKF
+922 RFSVHDVQF
-931 WINTDPQWIRR
+931 WIDTDPQWIRR

-953 YTAKGRVVVGV
+953 YTAKGRIVVGI
-964 LRSAQRPNH
+964 LRSASHPQH

-1023 LLDYPVKVYS
+1023 LLDYPVYVYS
-1033 EQGKGSCFMI
+1033 TYGKGSCFMI
-1043 EVPIVAAPKVV
+1043 EVPTVEAPKVI
-1054 ATPTQAVPLKTKAY
+1054 AAPIQTVPLQSKAY
-1068 KILCLDNDENILD
+1068 KILCLDNDETILE
-1081 GMSTL
+1081 GMTTL

-1100 EQALQLIQ
+1100 EQAYEIIQ
-1108 QENIQVWLVDQHLN
+1108 QESIQVWLVDQHLN
-1122 QGKIGLDFIL
+1122 NNKMGLDFIMQHRL
-1132 AQRQENVPVALITAD
+1132 NHVAIALITAD
-1147 SDPELPQRLK
+1147 SDPELPQKLK
-1157 ELNIVLLNKPLKPAS
+1157 DLNIILLKKPLKPAS
-1172 LRAWLSG
+1172 LRSWLSG
-1179 LKISK
+1179 LKINHS

>member
-1 MNGSVHVCAIIA
+1 MIVQALNSLGA
-13 IEFYTVVL
+13 

-33 YILVLFI
+33 YILVLFL

-96 LFVGLGYDIWRRLGR
+96 LFIWFGYDIWRRLGR
-111 VRQHHAIS
+111 VRRHHAIS
-119 SIADFVAARYGKSGT
+119 SIADFIAARYGKSGT

-142 AVVAI
+142 AVIAI

-161 ASVMLQQNPQVAS
+161 ASVVLDQGPHLNT
-174 ATTNGV
+174 TTNSVLLMTGV
-180 LVLTAILAILA
+180 LAILA
-191 MIFGTRQIANTEQH
+191 MMFGTRQIANTEQH

-215 SFVKLFALLC
+215 SFVKLSALIC
-225 VAFFF
+225 VALFF
-230 IFEAPENIIQI
+230 IFETPNNLRQI
-241 SKDVSKSFHE
+241 SHDVAKTFHE
-251 VQHFGVPETF
+251 VQLFGVPETF
-261 WVQTLL
+261 WIQTLL

-296 RWFAAYLILTI
+296 RWFAVYLILTTL
-307 FAIIPIASW
+307 AIIPIASW
-316 ALHAAPAYLSIP
+316 ALHAAPQFLTIP

-349 LGGFSASTGMLLV
+349 LGGVSASTGMLLV

-374 LIMPALWRLGLL
+374 LIMPALWRFNLI
-386 SRHDKRLPQVLK
+386 SRHDTRLPQMLK

-425 STFGLLAF
+425 SVFGLLAF
-433 SAVAQFSPAL
+433 SAVAQFAPAL

-457 YAGLVAGF
+457 YAGLIVGF
-465 ALWTYTLLFP
+465 LMWMYTLLLP
-475 TILRSLP
+475 TILISLP
-482 AEYSQF
+482 DQYQDF
-488 SQQLLMSGPFGINW
+488 SYHFLHSGPFDISW
-502 LRPEALFGFQSFAPL
+502 LRPEALLGFESFAPL
-517 THGVTWALGLNIILY
+517 THGVIWALGLNIILY
-532 IWISRIYR
+532 VWISRIYR
-540 PSIAEQIQAE
+540 PSVAEQIQAE

-565 SADMSYLQHDVAR
+565 STDMSYLHHDAAR
-578 LKVGDLITLAK
+578 LRVGDLITLAK
-589 RITGDGPAVRAFQQF
+589 RITGDRPTQHAFAQF
-604 CQINNVVLNE
+604 SSQNNVLLNE
-614 NSSANGMWWRFT
+614 HSFANGMWWRFT

-667 QRFNQNLIMTMIDH
+667 QRFNQNLLMTMIDH

-716 CPISD
+716 CPIAD

-743 RMHWMKVGSAHEFE
+743 RIHWMQVGSAHEFE

-794 LEARVSDRTHQ
+794 LEARVMDRTQQ
-805 LANALTEQQLA
+805 LADALTEQQLA
-816 REQADRANM
+816 REQADKANM

-847 FSTALEQSVQSDEDR
+847 FSTVLEQSVHSEQER
-862 LTLQQLDRALYG
+862 QTLQQLDRALYG

-887 LEGGSIQPNRQVYP
+887 LEGGSLQPKRQAYP
-901 LHDLLHDLELQFK
+901 LHDLLSDLSLQFK
-914 SIAAQRHI
+914 SIAAQRNI
-922 QLKVHDVKF
+922 QLKVHDAQF
-931 WINTDPQWIRR
+931 WIDTDPQWIRR

-953 YTAKGRVVVGV
+953 YTASGRVVVGV
-964 LRSAQRPNH
+964 LRSARKPQH

-1023 LLDYPVKVYS
+1023 LLDYPVEVYS
-1033 EQGKGSCFMI
+1033 ELGKGSTFMI
-1043 EVPIVAAPKVV
+1043 EVPTVPAPQKTVAALQQNTAIL
-1054 ATPTQAVPLKTKAY
+1054 ATGYRV
-1068 KILCLDNDENILD
+1068 LCLDNDETILD
-1081 GMSTL
+1081 GMAAL
-1086 LTKWGYQV
+1086 LSKWGYDV

-1100 EQALQLIQ
+1100 EQALTIIQ
-1108 QENIQVWLVDQHLN
+1108 TENIQVWLIDQHLN
-1122 QGKIGLDFIL
+1122 RDQLGMDFIL
-1132 AQRQENVPVALITAD
+1132 AHRPASVPVALITAD

-1157 ELNIVLLNKPLKPAS
+1157 EMNIVLLKKPLKPAG

-1179 LKISK
+1179 LKISSDA

>member
-1 MNGSVHVCAIIA
+1 MIVQALNSLGA
-13 IEFYTVVL
+13 

-33 YILVLFI
+33 YILVLFL

-96 LFVGLGYDIWRRLGR
+96 LFIWFGYDIWRRLGR
-111 VRQHHAIS
+111 VRRHHAIS
-119 SIADFVAARYGKSGT
+119 SIADFIAARYGKSGT

-142 AVVAI
+142 AVIAI

-161 ASVMLQQNPQVAS
+161 ASVVLDQGPHLNT
-174 ATTNGV
+174 TTNSVLLMTGV
-180 LVLTAILAILA
+180 LAILA
-191 MIFGTRQIANTEQH
+191 MMFGTRQIANTEQH

-215 SFVKLFALLC
+215 SFVKLSALIC
-225 VAFFF
+225 VALFF
-230 IFEAPENIIQI
+230 IFETPNNLRQI
-241 SKDVSKSFHE
+241 SHDVAKTFHE
-251 VQHFGVPETF
+251 VQLFGVPETF
-261 WVQTLL
+261 WIQTLL

-296 RWFAAYLILTI
+296 RWFAVYLILTTL
-307 FAIIPIASW
+307 AIIPIASW
-316 ALHAAPAYLSIP
+316 ALHAAPQFLTIP

-374 LIMPALWRLGLL
+374 LIMPALWRFNLI
-386 SRHDKRLPQVLK
+386 SRHDTRLPQMLK

-425 STFGLLAF
+425 SVFGLLAF
-433 SAVAQFSPAL
+433 SAVAQFAPAL

-457 YAGLVAGF
+457 YAGLIVGF
-465 ALWTYTLLFP
+465 LMWMYTLLLP
-475 TILRSLP
+475 TILISLP
-482 AEYSQF
+482 DQYQDF
-488 SQQLLMSGPFGINW
+488 SYHFLHSGPFDISW
-502 LRPEALFGFQSFAPL
+502 LRPEALLGFESFAPL
-517 THGVTWALGLNIILY
+517 THGVIWALGLNITLY
-532 IWISRIYR
+532 VWISRIYR
-540 PSIAEQIQAE
+540 PSVAEQIQAE

-565 SADMSYLQHDVAR
+565 STDMSYLHHDAAR
-578 LKVGDLITLAK
+578 LRVGDLITLAK
-589 RITGDGPAVRAFQQF
+589 RITGDRPTQHAFAQF
-604 CQINNVVLNE
+604 SSQNNVLLNE
-614 NSSANGMWWRFT
+614 HSFANGMWWRFT

-667 QRFNQNLIMTMIDH
+667 QRFNQNLLMTMIDH

-716 CPISD
+716 CPIAD

-743 RMHWMKVGSAHEFE
+743 RIHWMQVGSAHEFE

-794 LEARVSDRTHQ
+794 LEARVMDRTQQ
-805 LANALTEQQLA
+805 LADALTEQQLA
-816 REQADRANM
+816 REQADKANM

-847 FSTALEQSVQSDEDR
+847 FSTVLEQSVHSEQER
-862 LTLQQLDRALYG
+862 QTLQQLDRALYG

-887 LEGGSIQPNRQVYP
+887 LEGGSLQPKRQAYP
-901 LHDLLHDLELQFK
+901 LHDLLSDLSLQFK
-914 SIAAQRHI
+914 SIAAQRNI
-922 QLKVHDVKF
+922 QLKVHDAQF
-931 WINTDPQWIRR
+931 WIDTDPQWIRR

-953 YTAKGRVVVGV
+953 YTASGRVVVGV
-964 LRSAQRPNH
+964 LRSARKPQH

-1023 LLDYPVKVYS
+1023 LLDYPVEVYS
-1033 EQGKGSCFMI
+1033 ELGKGSTFMI
-1043 EVPIVAAPKVV
+1043 EVPTVPAPQKTVAALQQNTAIL
-1054 ATPTQAVPLKTKAY
+1054 ATGYRV
-1068 KILCLDNDENILD
+1068 LCLDNDETILD
-1081 GMSTL
+1081 GMAAL
-1086 LTKWGYQV
+1086 LSKWGYDV

-1100 EQALQLIQ
+1100 EQALTIIQ
-1108 QENIQVWLVDQHLN
+1108 TENIQVWLIDQHLN
-1122 QGKIGLDFIL
+1122 RDQLGMDFIL
-1132 AQRQENVPVALITAD
+1132 AHRPASVPVALITAD

-1157 ELNIVLLNKPLKPAS
+1157 EMNIVLLKKPLKPAG

-1179 LKISK
+1179 LKISSDA

>member
-1 MNGSVHVCAIIA
+1 
-13 IEFYTVVL
+13 

-33 YILVLFI
+33 YIALLFI

-96 LFVGLGYDIWRRLGR
+96 IFVGVGYDIWRRLGR

-142 AVVAI
+142 AVIAI

-161 ASVMLQQNPQVAS
+161 AAVILQQDS
-174 ATTNGV
+174 GIESTTNGV
-180 LVLTAILAILA
+180 LFLTGVLAILA

-225 VAFFF
+225 VALFFVF
-230 IFEAPENIIQI
+230 DSPDNLKQI
-241 SKDVSKSFHE
+241 SSDVADTFKE
-251 VQHFGVPETF
+251 VQLFGVPETF
-261 WVQTLL
+261 WVQTVL
-267 AGLAIICLPRQFHV
+267 AALAVICLPRQFHV

-296 RWFAAYLILTI
+296 RWFATYLILTTI
-307 FAIIPIASW
+307 AIIPIASW
-316 ALHAAPAYLSIP
+316 ALHAAPQFLAIP

-335 PLSYNQEWLTLLAF
+335 PLSYNQDWLTLLAF

-374 LIMPALWRLGLL
+374 LIMPALWRTGIL
-386 SRHDKRLPQVLK
+386 SRHDKRLPLVLK

-425 STFGLLAF
+425 SVFGLLAF

-443 IGGLYWRGGSRQGV
+443 IGGLYWRGGSKQGV
-457 YAGLVAGF
+457 YAGLITGF
-465 ALWTYTLLFP
+465 VMWAYTLLFP
-475 TILRSLP
+475 TVLRSLP

-488 SQQLLMSGPFGINW
+488 TQQLLSLGPFGINW
-502 LRPEALFGFQSFAPL
+502 LRPEALLGFQSFAAL
-517 THGVTWALGLNIILY
+517 THGVVWSLGLNILLY
-532 IWISRIYR
+532 VWVSRIFR

-557 KPLPAQHT
+557 KPLPSHSTT
-565 SADMSYLQHDVAR
+565 SDINYLQHDVAR
-578 LKVGDLITLAK
+578 LKVGDLIALAK
-589 RITGDGPAVRAFQQF
+589 RITGEGPTTKAFRQF
-604 CQINNVVLNE
+604 CAQNNVILNE

-633 IGAASARTLL
+633 IGSASARTLL

-707 YPKDLVYVG
+707 YPKDIVYVG
-716 CPISD
+716 CPIAD

-743 RMHWMKVGSAHEFE
+743 RIHWMAMGSAHEFE

-794 LEARVSDRTHQ
+794 LEGRVQDRTQQ
-805 LANALTEQQLA
+805 LANALSEQQLA

-862 LTLQQLDRALYG
+862 KTLQQLDRALHG

-887 LEGGSIQPNRQVYP
+887 LEGGTIQPKRQSYP
-901 LHDLLHDLELQFK
+901 LHDLLSDLELQFK
-914 SIAAQRHI
+914 SIAAQRGI
-922 QLKVHDVKF
+922 KLSVHDAQF
-931 WINTDPQWIRR
+931 WIDTDPQWIRR

-953 YTAKGRVVVGV
+953 YTAKGKVIVGV
-964 LRSAQRPNH
+964 LRSAEKPNN

-1023 LLDYPVKVYS
+1023 LLDYPVHVYS
-1033 EQGKGSCFMI
+1033 EYGKGSCFMI
-1043 EVPIVAAPKVV
+1043 EVPIVEAPKVV
-1054 ATPTQAVPLKTKAY
+1054 ATPVQATPLKSKAY
-1068 KILCLDNDENILD
+1068 KILCLDNDETILE

-1100 EQALQLIQ
+1100 EQALELIQ

-1122 QGKIGLDFIL
+1122 NGKIGLDFIL
-1132 AQRQENVPVALITAD
+1132 DNRQEQVPVALITAD
-1147 SDPELPQRLK
+1147 SDPELPQHLK
-1157 ELNIVLLNKPLKPAS
+1157 ELNIVLLKKPLKPAS
-1172 LRAWLSG
+1172 LRSWLSG
-1179 LKISK
+1179 LKISSP

>member
-1 MNGSVHVCAIIA
+1 M
-13 IEFYTVVL
+13 
-21 MNSWLIIGVLAL
+21 GVLAL
-33 YILVLFI
+33 YITLLFI

-46 KHASRLSTRGRMLL
+46 KHASRLNTRGRMFL

-96 LFVGLGYDIWRRLGR
+96 IFVGVGYDIWRRLGR

-119 SIADFVAARYGKSGT
+119 SIADFIAARYGKSGP

-142 AVVAI
+142 AVIAI

-161 ASVMLQQNPQVAS
+161 AAVILQQDS
-174 ATTNGV
+174 SIESTTNGV
-180 LVLTAILAILA
+180 LFLTGVLAFLA

-215 SFVKLFALLC
+215 SFVKLSALLA
-225 VAFFF
+225 VAIFFVF
-230 IFEAPENIIQI
+230 DQPENFVQI
-241 SKDVSKSFHE
+241 STDVADTFKQ
-251 VQHFGVPETF
+251 VQLFGVPETF

-267 AGLAIICLPRQFHV
+267 AALAIICLPRQFHV

-296 RWFAAYLILTI
+296 RWFATYLILTTL
-307 FAIIPIASW
+307 AIIPIASW
-316 ALHAAPAYLSIP
+316 ALHATPHFLAIP
-328 DVAVLSL
+328 DIAVLSL
-335 PLSYNQEWLTLLAF
+335 PISYNQEGLTLLAF

-374 LIMPALWRLGLL
+374 LIMPALWRTGLL
-386 SRHDKRLPQVLK
+386 SRHDKRLPLVLK

-425 STFGLLAF
+425 SVFGLLAF

-443 IGGLYWRGGSRQGV
+443 IGGLYWRGGSKQGV
-457 YAGLVAGF
+457 YAGLIAGF
-465 ALWTYTLLFP
+465 FMWAYTLLLP

-482 AEYSQF
+482 NEYNQF
-488 SQQLLMSGPFGINW
+488 AQKFLSIGPLGMSW
-502 LRPEALFGFQSFAPL
+502 LRPEALLGFESFAAL
-517 THGVTWALGLNIILY
+517 THGVVWALGLNILLY
-532 IWISRIYR
+532 IWVSRIFR

-557 KPLPAQHT
+557 KPLPAQSTH
-565 SADMSYLQHDVAR
+565 SDINYLQHDVAR
-578 LKVGDLITLAK
+578 LKVGDLMTLAK
-589 RITGDGPAVRAFQQF
+589 RITGEAAATKAFQQF
-604 CQINNVVLNE
+604 SLQNEVLLNK
-614 NSSANGMWWRFT
+614 NSNANGMWWRFT

-707 YPKDLVYVG
+707 YPKDIVYVG
-716 CPISD
+716 CPIAD

-743 RMHWMKVGSAHEFE
+743 RIHWMAMGSAHEFE

-788 RENEAV
+788 RENEAM
-794 LEARVSDRTHQ
+794 LEGRVQDRTQQ
-805 LANALTEQQLA
+805 LANALAEQQLA

-847 FSTALEQSVQSDEDR
+847 FSTALEQSIQSNEDR
-862 LTLQQLDRALYG
+862 QTLQQLDRALHG

-887 LEGGSIQPNRQVYP
+887 LEGGTIQPKRQPYP
-901 LHDLLHDLELQFK
+901 LHDLLSDLELQFK
-914 SIAAQRHI
+914 SIAAQRGI
-922 QLKVHDVKF
+922 RLRVHDAQF
-931 WINTDPQWIRR
+931 WIDTDPQWIRR

-953 YTAKGRVVVGV
+953 YTAKGRVIVGV
-964 LRSAQRPNH
+964 LRSAEHPNM

-981 GPGIA
+981 GLGIA

-1011 GLGLAIVQRMTS
+1011 GLGLAIVKRMTG
-1023 LLDYPVKVYS
+1023 LLDYPMYVYS
-1033 EQGKGSCFMI
+1033 EHGKGSCFMI
-1043 EVPIVAAPKVV
+1043 EVPVVAAPQVV
-1054 ATPTQAVPLKTKAY
+1054 ATPIAATPLKSKAY
-1068 KILCLDNDENILD
+1068 KILCLDNDETILE

-1100 EQALQLIQ
+1100 EHALALIQ

-1122 QGKIGLDFIL
+1122 NQQMGLDFIL
-1132 AQRQENVPVALITAD
+1132 ENRQEQVPVALITAD
-1147 SDPELPQRLK
+1147 SDPELPQHLK
-1157 ELNIVLLNKPLKPAS
+1157 ELNIVLLKKPLKPAS
-1172 LRAWLSG
+1172 LRSWLSG
-1179 LKISK
+1179 LKISNDEN